1 MKKALYKDAV
11 KEIKNT
17 YKRFISILLMAFLGV
32 GFFAGIRAT
41 SPDMINTLHTYY
53 EAQNFYDIQVLSTL
67 GLTQEDIDAIKQI
80 DGVKNVVGTYETDAV
95 IELERAE
102 IIAKVMCIEEINQP
116 VLLEGRMPEKS
127 TECLVEESFLKG
139 TNKNIG
145 DSIQV
150 EIEDTTNE
158 EQEKIPYLKEKEM
171 TIVGT
176 VRSPLYLT
184 QDKGT
189 SKLGAGKI
197 NYYILI
203 PKENINASETFTQIY
218 ITIENVDKLITSS
231 TVYEEKVNEIKTQI
245 ENLKEER
252 QQARYDKLV
261 GNANQKVE
269 EAQAALDKEK
279 QDAQTKIQE
288 ATQEIENGKKEIED
302 GEIQLAN
309 NEQKVQNEFA
319 NATKQIQS
327 GKQQIEQSEKEFL
340 EKQQQAEQQ
349 FEELELQK
357 QDLQTQLGSVK
368 EGLQTI
374 DNNCKQIEQ
383 ALQNPLLPEEEKIK
397 LEQQKQELEKQKTS
411 LTATKSQIEDGIT
424 AIDTGISSGRQEL
437 QEGSNQIQQA
447 KKELES
453 KEAQFYATKKTTTA
467 QLQNARSELEEAKQK
482 ILDGEK
488 ELQENTKEFEEK
500 IKEAEAELVDAR
512 EKIAEIEH
520 PKWYVLDRNANTGYA
535 SFIQDTESVANI
547 GKVFPIVFFI
557 VATLISLTSMT
568 RMVEEQRTQ
577 IGTLKALGY
586 HKLQIATKYIIYA
599 SLACILGGILGMGVG
614 FVLIPKV
621 IWMMYEML
629 YQLSDIVL
637 SFDWYNGSIG
647 LVLMS
652 FCMIGATIYVA
663 WKELVNTP
671 ATLMRPKAPKMGKRV
686 LLERITW
693 IWKRLS
699 FSQKVTIRNIFR
711 YKKRVLMTIIGILG
725 CTSLILAGFGLKD
738 SISQIM
744 PNQFEKVFSYD
755 MQISLKS
762 GLDKEQ
768 QEQIKQYIQSKEEVG
783 KSIETYMS
791 SGTVKNGDLEE
802 DVQIIVPKEKNEI
815 KDIINL
821 VDITSKQQIN
831 LPDDGVCLTD
841 KAAQLLGVKVGDWI
855 TLIDTDEEEKQ
866 VKISYVVEN
875 YVSHYIY
882 LSSQVY
888 EELYQKDYE
897 TNVILVQNKELSAE
911 QEDNFAT
918 DLIGQNEV
926 ATVNR
931 ISTMV
936 KSMDDTLKS
945 LNYVVLVLIV
955 SAGLLA
961 FVVLYNLSNVN
972 ISERIRELAT
982 IKVLGFYDKE
992 VYSYVT
998 RETILLTLIGIT
1010 LGLIGGYFLSYF
1022 IIDTCETNMLRF
1034 NKVVEPISYVYATL
1048 ITIAFT
1054 VIVNIVT
1061 YFALKKIDM
1070 IESLK
1075 SVE

>member
-1 MKKALYKDAV
+1 MKKALYKDAI

-41 SPDMINTLHTYY
+41 SPDMVNTLHTYY
-53 EAQNFYDIQVLSTL
+53 EALNVYDIQVLSTL
-67 GLTQEDIDAIKQI
+67 GLTQEDVDAIKQI
-80 DGVKNVVGTYETDAV
+80 DGVKDVDGTYETDAI
-95 IELERAE
+95 IEIEQAE
-102 IIAKVMCIEEINQP
+102 IIAKVMCIEDTNQP

-127 TECLVEESFLKG
+127 TECVVEEGFLKG
-139 TNKNIG
+139 TNKKIG
-145 DSIQV
+145 DTIQI

-176 VRSPLYLT
+176 VRSPLYLS

-203 PKENINASETFTQIY
+203 PKENINASEVFTQIY
-218 ITIENVDKLITSS
+218 ITIENADKLITSS
-231 TVYEEKVNEIKTQI
+231 TAYEEKVNEIKTEI
-245 ENLKEER
+245 ENLKEDR

-261 GNANQKVE
+261 ENANQKVE
-269 EAQAALDKEK
+269 EAQATLDKEK
-279 QDAQTKIQE
+279 QDAQAKIQE
-288 ATQEIENGKKEIED
+288 ATQEIEDGKKEIED
-302 GEIQLAN
+302 GEAQLAK
-309 NEQKVQNEFA
+309 NEQKVQSEFA
-319 NATKQIQS
+319 NATKQIQT

-340 EKQQQAEQQ
+340 EQQQQAEQQ
-349 FEELELQK
+349 FEKLELQK
-357 QDLQTQLGSVK
+357 QDLQTQLESVK
-368 EGLQTI
+368 AGLQTI
-374 DNNCKQIEQ
+374 DNNCEQIEQ

-397 LEQQKQELEKQKTS
+397 LEQQKQELEKQKAS
-411 LTATKSQIEDGIT
+411 LTAIKSQIEDGIT
-424 AIDTGISSGRQEL
+424 SIDTGIASGKQEL

-447 KKELES
+447 KKELEN
-453 KEAQFYATKKTTTA
+453 KENQFYATKKTTTA
-467 QLQNARSELEEAKQK
+467 QLQTARSELEEAKQK
-482 ILDGEK
+482 ISDGEK

-520 PKWYVLDRNANTGYA
+520 PKWYVLDRNANTGYV

-586 HKLQIATKYIIYA
+586 HKVQIAAKYIIYA
-599 SLACILGGILGMGVG
+599 SLACILGGILGMSVG

-621 IWMMYEML
+621 IWMMYEMM
-629 YQLSDIVL
+629 YQISDIVL

-647 LVLMS
+647 LILMS
-652 FCMIGATIYVA
+652 LCMIGATIYAA

-671 ATLMRPKAPKMGKRV
+671 ATLMRPKAPKMGRRV
-686 LLERITW
+686 LLERLTF

-762 GLDKEQ
+762 GLDQSQ
-768 QEQIKQYIQSKEEVG
+768 QEQIKQYIQSKEEVQ

-815 KDIINL
+815 KDMIHL
-821 VDITSKQQIN
+821 VDITSRQQID
-831 LPDDGVCLTD
+831 LPEDGVCLTD
-841 KAAQLLGVKVGDWI
+841 KAAQLLGVQEGDII
-855 TLIDTDEEEKQ
+855 TLVDADEEEKQ
-866 VKISYVVEN
+866 VKISYIVEN

-897 TNVILVQNKELSAE
+897 TNVMLIQNKELSTE
-911 QEDNFAT
+911 QEDNLAT
-918 DLIGQNEV
+918 DLIEQNEV
-926 ATVNR
+926 ATVSR

-945 LNYVVLVLIV
+945 LNYVVLILII

-998 RETILLTLIGIT
+998 RETVLLTLIGIA

-1022 IIDTCETNMLRF
+1022 IIDTCEINMLRF
-1034 NKVVEPISYVYATL
+1034 NKVVEPMSYVYVAL

>member
-1 MKKALYKDAV
+1 MKKALYKDAI

-41 SPDMINTLHTYY
+41 SPDMVNTLHTYY
-53 EAQNFYDIQVLSTL
+53 EAQNVYDIQVLSTL
-67 GLTQEDIDAIKQI
+67 GLTQEDVDAIKQI
-80 DGVKNVVGTYETDAV
+80 DGVKDVIGTYETDAI
-95 IELERAE
+95 IEIEQAE
-102 IIAKVMCIEEINQP
+102 IIAKVMCIEDTNRP
-116 VLLEGRMPEKS
+116 VLLEGRMPEKG
-127 TECLVEESFLKG
+127 TECVVEEGFLKG
-139 TNKNIG
+139 TNKKIG
-145 DSIQV
+145 DTIQI

-176 VRSPLYLT
+176 VRSPLYLS

-203 PKENINASETFTQIY
+203 PKENINASEVFTQIY
-218 ITIENVDKLITSS
+218 ITIENADKLITSS
-231 TVYEEKVNEIKTQI
+231 TAYEEKVNEIKTQI
-245 ENLKEER
+245 ENLKEDR

-269 EAQAALDKEK
+269 EAQATLDKEK
-279 QDAQTKIQE
+279 QDAQAKIQE
-288 ATQEIENGKKEIED
+288 ATQEIEDGKKEIED
-302 GEIQLAN
+302 GEAQLAK

-319 NATKQIQS
+319 NATKQIQT

-349 FEELELQK
+349 FEKLELQK
-357 QDLQTQLGSVK
+357 QDLQTQLESVK
-368 EGLQTI
+368 AGLQTI
-374 DNNCKQIEQ
+374 DNNCEQIEQ

-397 LEQQKQELEKQKTS
+397 LEQQKQELEKQKAS

-424 AIDTGISSGRQEL
+424 SINTGIASGKQEL

-447 KKELES
+447 KKELEN
-453 KEAQFYATKKTTTA
+453 KENQFYATKKTTTA
-467 QLQNARSELEEAKQK
+467 QLQTARSELEEAKQK
-482 ILDGEK
+482 ISDGEK

-520 PKWYVLDRNANTGYA
+520 PKWYVLDRNANTGYV

-586 HKLQIATKYIIYA
+586 HKVQIAAKYIIYA
-599 SLACILGGILGMGVG
+599 SLACILGGILGMSVG

-621 IWMMYEML
+621 IWMMYEMM
-629 YQLSDIVL
+629 YQISDIVL

-647 LVLMS
+647 LILMS
-652 FCMIGATIYVA
+652 LCMIGATIYAA

-671 ATLMRPKAPKMGKRV
+671 ATLMRPKAPKMGRRV
-686 LLERITW
+686 LLERLTF

-762 GLDKEQ
+762 GLDQSQ
-768 QEQIKQYIQSKEEVG
+768 QEQIKQYIHSKEEVQ

-815 KDIINL
+815 KDMIHL
-821 VDITSKQQIN
+821 VDITSRQQID
-831 LPDDGVCLTD
+831 LPEDGVCLTD
-841 KAAQLLGVKVGDWI
+841 KAAQLLGVQEGDII
-855 TLIDTDEEEKQ
+855 TLVDADEEEKQ
-866 VKISYVVEN
+866 VKISYIVEN

-897 TNVILVQNKELSAE
+897 TNVMLIQNKELSTE
-911 QEDNFAT
+911 QEDNLAT

-926 ATVNR
+926 ATVSR

-945 LNYVVLVLIV
+945 LNYVVLILII

-998 RETILLTLIGIT
+998 RETVLLTLIGIA

-1022 IIDTCETNMLRF
+1022 IIDTCEINMLRF
-1034 NKVVEPISYVYATL
+1034 NKVVEPMSYVYAAL

>member
-1 MKKALYKDAV
+1 MKKALYKDAI

-41 SPDMINTLHTYY
+41 SPDMVNTLHTYY
-53 EAQNFYDIQVLSTL
+53 EAQNVYDIQVLSTL
-67 GLTQEDIDAIKQI
+67 GLTQEDVDAIKQI
-80 DGVKNVVGTYETDAV
+80 DGVKDVIGTYETDAI
-95 IELERAE
+95 IEIEQAE
-102 IIAKVMCIEEINQP
+102 IIAKVMCIEDTNRP
-116 VLLEGRMPEKS
+116 VLLEGRMPEKG
-127 TECLVEESFLKG
+127 TECVVEEGFLKG
-139 TNKNIG
+139 TNKKIG
-145 DSIQV
+145 DTIQI

-176 VRSPLYLT
+176 VRSPLYLS

-203 PKENINASETFTQIY
+203 PKENINASEVFTQIY
-218 ITIENVDKLITSS
+218 ITIENADKLITSS
-231 TVYEEKVNEIKTQI
+231 TAYEEKVNEIKTQI
-245 ENLKEER
+245 ENLKEDR

-269 EAQAALDKEK
+269 EAQATLDKEK
-279 QDAQTKIQE
+279 QDAQAKIQE
-288 ATQEIENGKKEIED
+288 ATQEIEDGKKEIED
-302 GEIQLAN
+302 GEAQLAK
-309 NEQKVQNEFA
+309 NEQKVQSEFA
-319 NATKQIQS
+319 NATRQIQT

-340 EKQQQAEQQ
+340 EQQQQAEQQ
-349 FEELELQK
+349 FEKLELQK
-357 QDLQTQLGSVK
+357 QDLQTQLESVK
-368 EGLQTI
+368 AGLQTI
-374 DNNCKQIEQ
+374 DNNCEQIEQ
-383 ALQNPLLPEEEKIK
+383 ALQNPLLPEEERIK
-397 LEQQKQELEKQKTS
+397 LEQQKQELEKQKAS

-424 AIDTGISSGRQEL
+424 SIDTGIASGKQEL

-447 KKELES
+447 KKELEN
-453 KEAQFYATKKTTTA
+453 KENQFYATKKTTTA
-467 QLQNARSELEEAKQK
+467 QLQTARSELEEAKQK
-482 ILDGEK
+482 ISDGEK

-586 HKLQIATKYIIYA
+586 HKVQIAAKYIIYA
-599 SLACILGGILGMGVG
+599 SLACILGGILGMSVG

-621 IWMMYEML
+621 IWMMYEMM
-629 YQLSDIVL
+629 YQISDIVL

-647 LVLMS
+647 LILMS
-652 FCMIGATIYVA
+652 LCMIGATIYAA

-671 ATLMRPKAPKMGKRV
+671 ATLMRPKAPKMGRRV
-686 LLERITW
+686 LLERLTF

-762 GLDKEQ
+762 GLDQSQ
-768 QEQIKQYIQSKEEVG
+768 QEQIKQYIQSKEEVQ

-815 KDIINL
+815 KDMIHL
-821 VDITSKQQIN
+821 VDITSRQQID
-831 LPDDGVCLTD
+831 LPEDGVCLTD
-841 KAAQLLGVKVGDWI
+841 KAAQLLGVQEGDII
-855 TLIDTDEEEKQ
+855 TLVDADEEEKQ
-866 VKISYVVEN
+866 VKISYIVEN

-897 TNVILVQNKELSAE
+897 TNVMLIQNKELSTE
-911 QEDNFAT
+911 QEDNLAT
-918 DLIGQNEV
+918 DLIEQNEV
-926 ATVNR
+926 ATVSR

-945 LNYVVLVLIV
+945 LNYVVLILII

-998 RETILLTLIGIT
+998 RETVLLTLIGIA

-1022 IIDTCETNMLRF
+1022 IIDTCEINMLRF
-1034 NKVVEPISYVYATL
+1034 NKVVEPMSYVYAAL

>member
-1 MKKALYKDAV
+1 MKKALYKDAI

-41 SPDMINTLHTYY
+41 SPDMVNTLHTYY
-53 EAQNFYDIQVLSTL
+53 EAQNVYDIQVLSTL
-67 GLTQEDIDAIKQI
+67 GLTQEDVDAIKQI
-80 DGVKNVVGTYETDAV
+80 DGVKDVVGTYETDAI
-95 IELERAE
+95 IEIEQAE
-102 IIAKVMCIEEINQP
+102 IIAKVMCIEDTNQP

-127 TECLVEESFLKG
+127 TECVVEEGFLKG
-139 TNKNIG
+139 TNKKIG
-145 DSIQV
+145 DTIQI

-158 EQEKIPYLKEKEM
+158 EQEKISYLKEKEM

-176 VRSPLYLT
+176 VRSPLYLS

-203 PKENINASETFTQIY
+203 PKENINASEIFTQIY
-218 ITIENVDKLITSS
+218 ITIENADKLITSS
-231 TVYEEKVNEIKTQI
+231 TAYEEKVNEIKTQI
-245 ENLKEER
+245 ENLKEDR

-269 EAQAALDKEK
+269 EAQATLDKEK
-279 QDAQTKIQE
+279 QEAQAKIQE
-288 ATQEIENGKKEIED
+288 ATQEIEDGKKEIED
-302 GEIQLAN
+302 GEAQLAK

-319 NATKQIQS
+319 NATKQIQT

-349 FEELELQK
+349 FEKLELQK
-357 QDLQTQLGSVK
+357 QDLQTQLESVNA
-368 EGLQTI
+368 GLQTI
-374 DNNCKQIEQ
+374 DNNCEQIEQ
-383 ALQNPLLPEEEKIK
+383 ALQNPLLPEEERIK
-397 LEQQKQELEKQKTS
+397 LEQQKQELEEQKAS
-411 LTATKSQIEDGIT
+411 LTATKSQIENGIT
-424 AIDTGISSGRQEL
+424 SIDTGIASGKQEL

-447 KKELES
+447 KKELEN
-453 KEAQFYATKKTTTA
+453 KENQFYATKKTTTA
-467 QLQNARSELEEAKQK
+467 QLQTARLELEEAKQK
-482 ILDGEK
+482 ISDGEK

-520 PKWYVLDRNANTGYA
+520 PKWYVLDRNANTGYV

-586 HKLQIATKYIIYA
+586 HKVQIAAKYIIYA
-599 SLACILGGILGMGVG
+599 SLACILGGILGMSVG

-621 IWMMYEML
+621 IWMMYEMM
-629 YQLSDIVL
+629 YQISDIVL

-647 LVLMS
+647 LILMS
-652 FCMIGATIYVA
+652 LCMIGATIYAA

-671 ATLMRPKAPKMGKRV
+671 ATLMRPKAPKMGRRV
-686 LLERITW
+686 LLERLTF

-762 GLDKEQ
+762 GLDQSQ
-768 QEQIKQYIQSKEEVG
+768 QEQIKQYIQSKEEVQ

-815 KDIINL
+815 KDMIHL
-821 VDITSKQQIN
+821 VDITSRQQID
-831 LPDDGVCLTD
+831 LPEDGVCLTD
-841 KAAQLLGVKVGDWI
+841 KAAQLLGVQEGDII
-855 TLIDTDEEEKQ
+855 TLVDADEEEKQ
-866 VKISYVVEN
+866 VKISYIVEN

-897 TNVILVQNKELSAE
+897 TNVMLIQNKELSTE
-911 QEDNFAT
+911 QEDNLAT

-926 ATVNR
+926 ATVSR

-945 LNYVVLVLIV
+945 LNYVVLILII

-998 RETILLTLIGIT
+998 RETVLLTLIGIA

-1022 IIDTCETNMLRF
+1022 IIDTCEINMLRF
-1034 NKVVEPISYVYATL
+1034 NKVVEPMSYVYAAL

>member
-1 MKKALYKDAV
+1 MKKALYKDAI

-41 SPDMINTLHTYY
+41 SPDMVNTLHTYY
-53 EAQNFYDIQVLSTL
+53 EAQNVYDIQVLSTL
-67 GLTQEDIDAIKQI
+67 GLTQEDVDAIKQI
-80 DGVKNVVGTYETDAV
+80 DGVKDVDGTYETDAI
-95 IELERAE
+95 IEIEQAE
-102 IIAKVMCIEEINQP
+102 IIAKVMCIEDTNQP

-127 TECLVEESFLKG
+127 TECVVEEGFLKG
-139 TNKNIG
+139 TNKKIG
-145 DSIQV
+145 DTIQI

-176 VRSPLYLT
+176 VRSPLYLS

-203 PKENINASETFTQIY
+203 PKENINASEVFTQIY
-218 ITIENVDKLITSS
+218 ITIENADKLITSS
-231 TVYEEKVNEIKTQI
+231 TAYEEKVNEIKTQI
-245 ENLKEER
+245 ENLKEDR

-261 GNANQKVE
+261 ENANQKVE
-269 EAQAALDKEK
+269 EAQATLDKEK
-279 QDAQTKIQE
+279 QDAQAKIQE
-288 ATQEIENGKKEIED
+288 ATQEIEDGKKEIED
-302 GEIQLAN
+302 GEAQLAK

-319 NATKQIQS
+319 NATKQIQT

-349 FEELELQK
+349 FEKLELQK
-357 QDLQTQLGSVK
+357 QDLQTQLESVK
-368 EGLQTI
+368 AGLQTI
-374 DNNCKQIEQ
+374 DNNCEQIEQ

-397 LEQQKQELEKQKTS
+397 LEQQKQELEKQKAS

-424 AIDTGISSGRQEL
+424 SINTGIASGKQEL

-447 KKELES
+447 KKELEN
-453 KEAQFYATKKTTTA
+453 KENQFYATKKTTTA
-467 QLQNARSELEEAKQK
+467 QLQTARSELEEAKQK
-482 ILDGEK
+482 ISDGEK

-520 PKWYVLDRNANTGYA
+520 PKWYVLDRNANTGYV

-586 HKLQIATKYIIYA
+586 HKVQIAAKYIIYA
-599 SLACILGGILGMGVG
+599 SLACILGGILGMSVG

-621 IWMMYEML
+621 IWMMYEMM
-629 YQLSDIVL
+629 YQISDIVL

-647 LVLMS
+647 LILMS
-652 FCMIGATIYVA
+652 LCMIGATIYAA

-671 ATLMRPKAPKMGKRV
+671 ATLMRPKAPKMGRRV
-686 LLERITW
+686 LLERLTF

-762 GLDKEQ
+762 GLDKSQ
-768 QEQIKQYIQSKEEVG
+768 QEQIKQYIQSKEEVQ

-815 KDIINL
+815 KDMIHL
-821 VDITSKQQIN
+821 VDITSRQQID
-831 LPDDGVCLTD
+831 LPEDGVCLTD
-841 KAAQLLGVKVGDWI
+841 KAAQLLGVQEGDII
-855 TLIDTDEEEKQ
+855 TLVDADEEEKQ
-866 VKISYVVEN
+866 VKISYIVEN

-897 TNVILVQNKELSAE
+897 TNVMLIQNKELSTE
-911 QEDNFAT
+911 QEDNLAT

-926 ATVNR
+926 ATVSR

-945 LNYVVLVLIV
+945 LNYVVLILII

-998 RETILLTLIGIT
+998 RETVLLTLIGIA

-1022 IIDTCETNMLRF
+1022 IIDTCEINMLRF
-1034 NKVVEPISYVYATL
+1034 NKVVEPISYVYAAL

>member
-1 MKKALYKDAV
+1 MKKALYKDAI

-41 SPDMINTLHTYY
+41 SPDMVNTLHTYY
-53 EAQNFYDIQVLSTL
+53 EALNVYDIQVLSTL
-67 GLTQEDIDAIKQI
+67 GLTQEDVDAIKQI
-80 DGVKNVVGTYETDAV
+80 DGVKDVDGTYETDAI
-95 IELERAE
+95 IEIEQAE
-102 IIAKVMCIEEINQP
+102 IIAKVMCIEDTNQP

-127 TECLVEESFLKG
+127 TECVVEEGFLKG
-139 TNKNIG
+139 TNKKIG
-145 DSIQV
+145 DTIQI

-176 VRSPLYLT
+176 VRSPLYLS

-203 PKENINASETFTQIY
+203 PKENINASEVFTQIY
-218 ITIENVDKLITSS
+218 ITIENADKLITSS
-231 TVYEEKVNEIKTQI
+231 TAYEEKVNEIKTQI
-245 ENLKEER
+245 ENLKEDR

-261 GNANQKVE
+261 ENANQKVE
-269 EAQAALDKEK
+269 EAQATLDKEK
-279 QDAQTKIQE
+279 QDAQAKIQE
-288 ATQEIENGKKEIED
+288 ATQEIEDGKKEIED
-302 GEIQLAN
+302 GEAQLAK

-319 NATKQIQS
+319 NATKQIQT

-349 FEELELQK
+349 FEKLELQK
-357 QDLQTQLGSVK
+357 QDLQTQLESVK
-368 EGLQTI
+368 AGLQTI
-374 DNNCKQIEQ
+374 DNNCEQIEQ
-383 ALQNPLLPEEEKIK
+383 ALQNPLLPEEERIK
-397 LEQQKQELEKQKTS
+397 LEQQKQELEKQKAS

-424 AIDTGISSGRQEL
+424 SIDTGIASGKQEL

-447 KKELES
+447 KKELEN
-453 KEAQFYATKKTTTA
+453 KENQFYATKKTTTA
-467 QLQNARSELEEAKQK
+467 QLQTARLELEEAKQK
-482 ILDGEK
+482 ISDGEK

-520 PKWYVLDRNANTGYA
+520 PKWYVLDRNANTGYV

-586 HKLQIATKYIIYA
+586 HKIQIAAKYIIYA
-599 SLACILGGILGMGVG
+599 SLACVLGGILGMSVG

-621 IWMMYEML
+621 IWMMYEMM
-629 YQLSDIVL
+629 YQIRDIVL
-637 SFDWYNGSIG
+637 SFDWYNGGMG
-647 LVLMS
+647 LILMS
-652 FCMIGATIYVA
+652 LCMIGATIYAA

-671 ATLMRPKAPKMGKRV
+671 ATLMRPKAPKMGRRV
-686 LLERITW
+686 LLERLTF

-762 GLDKEQ
+762 GLDQSQ
-768 QEQIKQYIQSKEEVG
+768 QEQIKQYIHSKEEVQ

-815 KDIINL
+815 KDMIHL
-821 VDITSKQQIN
+821 VDITSRQQID
-831 LPDDGVCLTD
+831 LPEDGVCLTD
-841 KAAQLLGVKVGDWI
+841 KAAQLLGVQEGDVI
-855 TLIDTDEEEKQ
+855 TLVDADEEEKQ
-866 VKISYVVEN
+866 VKISYIVEN

-882 LSSQVY
+882 LSKQAY
-888 EELYQKDYE
+888 EDLYQKDYE
-897 TNVILVQNKELSAE
+897 TNVMLIQNKELSTE
-911 QEDNFAT
+911 QEDNLAT

-926 ATVNR
+926 ATVSR

-945 LNYVVLVLIV
+945 LNYVVLILII

-998 RETILLTLIGIT
+998 RETVLLTLIGIA

-1022 IIDTCETNMLRF
+1022 IIDTCEINMLRF
-1034 NKVVEPISYVYATL
+1034 NKVVEPMSYVYAAL

>member
-1 MKKALYKDAV
+1 MKKALYKDAI

-41 SPDMINTLHTYY
+41 SPDMVNTLHTYY
-53 EAQNFYDIQVLSTL
+53 EAQNVYDIQVLSTL
-67 GLTQEDIDAIKQI
+67 GLTQEDVDAIKQI
-80 DGVKNVVGTYETDAV
+80 DGVKDVVGTYETDAI
-95 IELERAE
+95 IEIEQAE
-102 IIAKVMCIEEINQP
+102 IIAKVMCIEDTNQP

-127 TECLVEESFLKG
+127 TECVVEEGFLKG
-139 TNKNIG
+139 TNKKIG
-145 DSIQV
+145 DTIQI

-176 VRSPLYLT
+176 VRSPLYLS

-203 PKENINASETFTQIY
+203 PKENINASEVFTQIY
-218 ITIENVDKLITSS
+218 ITIENADKLITSS
-231 TVYEEKVNEIKTQI
+231 TAYEEKVNEIKTQI
-245 ENLKEER
+245 ENLKEDR

-261 GNANQKVE
+261 ENANQKVE
-269 EAQAALDKEK
+269 EAQATLDKEK
-279 QDAQTKIQE
+279 QDAQAKIQE
-288 ATQEIENGKKEIED
+288 ATQEIEDGKKEIED
-302 GEIQLAN
+302 GEAQLAK
-309 NEQKVQNEFA
+309 NEQKVQSEFA
-319 NATKQIQS
+319 NATKQIQT

-349 FEELELQK
+349 FEKLELQK
-357 QDLQTQLGSVK
+357 QDLQTQLESVNA
-368 EGLQTI
+368 GLQTI
-374 DNNCKQIEQ
+374 DNNCEQIEQ
-383 ALQNPLLPEEEKIK
+383 ALQNPLLPEEERIK
-397 LEQQKQELEKQKTS
+397 LEQQKQELEEQKAS
-411 LTATKSQIEDGIT
+411 LTATKSQIENGIT
-424 AIDTGISSGRQEL
+424 SIDTGIASGKQEL

-447 KKELES
+447 KKELEN
-453 KEAQFYATKKTTTA
+453 KENQFYATKKTTTA
-467 QLQNARSELEEAKQK
+467 QLQTARLELEEAKQK
-482 ILDGEK
+482 ISDGEK

-520 PKWYVLDRNANTGYA
+520 PKWYVLDRNANTGYV

-586 HKLQIATKYIIYA
+586 HKIQIAAKYIIYA
-599 SLACILGGILGMGVG
+599 SLACVLGGILGMSVG

-621 IWMMYEML
+621 IWMMYEMM
-629 YQLSDIVL
+629 YQIRDIVL
-637 SFDWYNGSIG
+637 SFDWYNGGMG
-647 LVLMS
+647 LILMS
-652 FCMIGATIYVA
+652 LCMIGATIYAA
-663 WKELVNTP
+663 WKELINTP
-671 ATLMRPKAPKMGKRV
+671 ATLMRPKAPKMGRRV
-686 LLERITW
+686 LLERLTF

-762 GLDKEQ
+762 GLDQSQ
-768 QEQIKQYIQSKEEVG
+768 QEQIKQYIQSKEEVQ

-815 KDIINL
+815 KDMIHL
-821 VDITSKQQIN
+821 VDITSRQQID
-831 LPDDGVCLTD
+831 LPEDGVCLTD
-841 KAAQLLGVKVGDWI
+841 KAAQLLGVQEGDII
-855 TLIDTDEEEKQ
+855 TLVDADEEEKQ
-866 VKISYVVEN
+866 VKISYIVEN

-897 TNVILVQNKELSAE
+897 TNVMLIQNKELSTE
-911 QEDNFAT
+911 QEDNLAT

-926 ATVNR
+926 ATVSR

-945 LNYVVLVLIV
+945 LNYVVLILII

-998 RETILLTLIGIT
+998 RETVLLTLIGIA

-1022 IIDTCETNMLRF
+1022 IIDTCEINMLRF
-1034 NKVVEPISYVYATL
+1034 NKVVEPISYVYAAL

>member
-1 MKKALYKDAV
+1 MKKALYKDAI

-41 SPDMINTLHTYY
+41 SPDMVNTLHTYY
-53 EAQNFYDIQVLSTL
+53 EALNVYDIQVLSTL
-67 GLTQEDIDAIKQI
+67 GLTQEDVDAIKQI
-80 DGVKNVVGTYETDAV
+80 DGVKDVDGTYETDAI
-95 IELERAE
+95 IEIEQAE
-102 IIAKVMCIEEINQP
+102 IIAKVMCIEDTNQP

-127 TECLVEESFLKG
+127 TECVVEEGFLKG
-139 TNKNIG
+139 TNKKIG
-145 DSIQV
+145 DTIQI

-176 VRSPLYLT
+176 VRSPLYLS

-203 PKENINASETFTQIY
+203 PKENINASEVFTQIY
-218 ITIENVDKLITSS
+218 ITIENADKLITSS
-231 TVYEEKVNEIKTQI
+231 TAYEEKVNEIKTQI
-245 ENLKEER
+245 ENLKEDR

-269 EAQAALDKEK
+269 EAQATLDKEK
-279 QDAQTKIQE
+279 QDAQAKIQE
-288 ATQEIENGKKEIED
+288 ATQEIEDGKKEIED
-302 GEIQLAN
+302 GEAQLAK

-319 NATKQIQS
+319 NATKQIQT

-349 FEELELQK
+349 FEKLELQK
-357 QDLQTQLGSVK
+357 QDLQTQLESVK
-368 EGLQTI
+368 AGLQTI
-374 DNNCKQIEQ
+374 DNNCEQIEQ
-383 ALQNPLLPEEEKIK
+383 ALQNPLLPEEERIK
-397 LEQQKQELEKQKTS
+397 LEQQKQELEKQKAS

-424 AIDTGISSGRQEL
+424 SINTGIASGKQEL

-447 KKELES
+447 KKELEN
-453 KEAQFYATKKTTTA
+453 KENQFYATKKTTTA
-467 QLQNARSELEEAKQK
+467 QLQTARLELEEAKQK
-482 ILDGEK
+482 ISDGEK

-520 PKWYVLDRNANTGYA
+520 PKWYVLDRNANTGYV

-586 HKLQIATKYIIYA
+586 HKVQIAAKYIIYA
-599 SLACILGGILGMGVG
+599 SLACILGGILGMSVG

-621 IWMMYEML
+621 IWMMYEMM
-629 YQLSDIVL
+629 YQISDIVL
-637 SFDWYNGSIG
+637 SFDWYNGGMG
-647 LVLMS
+647 LILMS
-652 FCMIGATIYVA
+652 LCMIGATIYAA

-671 ATLMRPKAPKMGKRV
+671 ATLMRPKAPKMGRRV
-686 LLERITW
+686 LLERLTF

-762 GLDKEQ
+762 GLDQSQ
-768 QEQIKQYIQSKEEVG
+768 QEQIKQYIHSKEEVQ

-815 KDIINL
+815 KDMIHL
-821 VDITSKQQIN
+821 VDITSRQQID
-831 LPDDGVCLTD
+831 LPEDGVCLTD
-841 KAAQLLGVKVGDWI
+841 KAAQLLGVQEGDII
-855 TLIDTDEEEKQ
+855 TLVDADEEEKQ
-866 VKISYVVEN
+866 VKISYIVEN

-897 TNVILVQNKELSAE
+897 TKNMLIQNKELSTE
-911 QEDNFAT
+911 QDDNLAT

-926 ATVNR
+926 ATVSR

-945 LNYVVLVLIV
+945 LNYVVLILII

-998 RETILLTLIGIT
+998 RETVLLTLIGIA

-1022 IIDTCETNMLRF
+1022 IIDTCEINMLRF
-1034 NKVVEPISYVYATL
+1034 NKVVEPMSYVYAAL

>member
-1 MKKALYKDAV
+1 MKKALYKDAI

-41 SPDMINTLHTYY
+41 SPDMVNTLHTYY
-53 EAQNFYDIQVLSTL
+53 EALNVYDIQVLSTL
-67 GLTQEDIDAIKQI
+67 GLTQEDVDAIKQI
-80 DGVKNVVGTYETDAV
+80 DGVKDVDGTYETDAI
-95 IELERAE
+95 IEIEQAE
-102 IIAKVMCIEEINQP
+102 IIAKVMCIEDTNQP

-127 TECLVEESFLKG
+127 TECVVEEGFLKG
-139 TNKNIG
+139 TNKKIG
-145 DSIQV
+145 DTIQI

-176 VRSPLYLT
+176 VRSPLYLS

-203 PKENINASETFTQIY
+203 PKENINASEVFTQIY
-218 ITIENVDKLITSS
+218 ITIENADKLITSS
-231 TVYEEKVNEIKTQI
+231 TAYEEKVNEIKTQI
-245 ENLKEER
+245 ENLKEDR

-261 GNANQKVE
+261 ENANQKVE
-269 EAQAALDKEK
+269 EAQATLDKEK
-279 QDAQTKIQE
+279 QDAQAKIQE
-288 ATQEIENGKKEIED
+288 ATQEIEDGKKEIED
-302 GEIQLAN
+302 GEAQLAK
-309 NEQKVQNEFA
+309 NEQKVQSEFA
-319 NATKQIQS
+319 NATKQIQT

-349 FEELELQK
+349 FEKLELQK
-357 QDLQTQLGSVK
+357 QDLQTQLESVNA
-368 EGLQTI
+368 GLQTI
-374 DNNCKQIEQ
+374 DNNCEQIEQ
-383 ALQNPLLPEEEKIK
+383 ALQNPLLPEEERIK
-397 LEQQKQELEKQKTS
+397 LEQQKQELEEQKAS
-411 LTATKSQIEDGIT
+411 LTATKSQIENGIT
-424 AIDTGISSGRQEL
+424 SIDTGIASGKQEL

-447 KKELES
+447 KKELEN
-453 KEAQFYATKKTTTA
+453 KENQFYATKKTTTA
-467 QLQNARSELEEAKQK
+467 QLQTARSELEEAKQK
-482 ILDGEK
+482 ISDGEK

-520 PKWYVLDRNANTGYA
+520 PKWYVLDRNANTGYV

-586 HKLQIATKYIIYA
+586 HKIQIAAKYIIYA
-599 SLACILGGILGMGVG
+599 SLACVLGGILGMSVG

-621 IWMMYEML
+621 IWMMYEMM
-629 YQLSDIVL
+629 YQIRDIVL
-637 SFDWYNGSIG
+637 SFDWYNGGMG
-647 LVLMS
+647 LILMS
-652 FCMIGATIYVA
+652 LCMIGATIYAA
-663 WKELVNTP
+663 WKELINTP
-671 ATLMRPKAPKMGKRV
+671 ATLMRPKAPKMGRRV
-686 LLERITW
+686 LLERLTF

-762 GLDKEQ
+762 GLYQSQ
-768 QEQIKQYIQSKEEVG
+768 QEQIKQYIQSKEEVQ

-815 KDIINL
+815 KDMIHL
-821 VDITSKQQIN
+821 VDITSRQQID
-831 LPDDGVCLTD
+831 LPEDGVCLTD
-841 KAAQLLGVKVGDWI
+841 KAAQLLGVQEGDII
-855 TLIDTDEEEKQ
+855 TLVDADEEEKQ
-866 VKISYVVEN
+866 VKISYIVEN

-897 TNVILVQNKELSAE
+897 TNVMLIQNKELSTE
-911 QEDNFAT
+911 QEDNLAT

-926 ATVNR
+926 ATVSR

-945 LNYVVLVLIV
+945 LNYVVLILII

-998 RETILLTLIGIT
+998 RETVLLTLIGIA

-1022 IIDTCETNMLRF
+1022 IIDTCEINMLRF
-1034 NKVVEPISYVYATL
+1034 NKVVEPISYVYAAL

>member
-1 MKKALYKDAV
+1 MKKALYKDAI

-41 SPDMINTLHTYY
+41 SPDMVNTLHTYY
-53 EAQNFYDIQVLSTL
+53 EAQNVYDIQVLSTL
-67 GLTQEDIDAIKQI
+67 GLTQEDVDAIKQI
-80 DGVKNVVGTYETDAV
+80 DGVKDVIGTYETDAI
-95 IELERAE
+95 IEIEQAE
-102 IIAKVMCIEEINQP
+102 IIAKVMCIEDTNRP
-116 VLLEGRMPEKS
+116 VLLEGRMPEKG
-127 TECLVEESFLKG
+127 TECVVEEGFLKG
-139 TNKNIG
+139 TNKKIG
-145 DSIQV
+145 DTIQI

-176 VRSPLYLT
+176 VRSPLYLS

-203 PKENINASETFTQIY
+203 PKENINASEVFTQIY
-218 ITIENVDKLITSS
+218 ITIENADKLITSS
-231 TVYEEKVNEIKTQI
+231 TAYEEKVNEIKTQI
-245 ENLKEER
+245 ENLKEDR

-269 EAQAALDKEK
+269 EAQATLDKEK
-279 QDAQTKIQE
+279 QEAQAKIQE
-288 ATQEIENGKKEIED
+288 ATQEIEDGKKEIED
-302 GEIQLAN
+302 GEAQLAK

-319 NATKQIQS
+319 NATKQIQT

-349 FEELELQK
+349 FEKLELQK
-357 QDLQTQLGSVK
+357 QDLQTQLESVK
-368 EGLQTI
+368 AGLQTI
-374 DNNCKQIEQ
+374 DNNCEQIEQ

-397 LEQQKQELEKQKTS
+397 LEQQKQELEKQKAS

-424 AIDTGISSGRQEL
+424 SINTGIASGKQEL

-447 KKELES
+447 KKELEN
-453 KEAQFYATKKTTTA
+453 KENQFYATKKTTTA
-467 QLQNARSELEEAKQK
+467 QLQTARSELEEAKQK
-482 ILDGEK
+482 ISDGEK

-520 PKWYVLDRNANTGYA
+520 PKWYVLDRNANTGYV

-586 HKLQIATKYIIYA
+586 HKVQIAAKYIIYA
-599 SLACILGGILGMGVG
+599 SLACILGGILGMSVG

-621 IWMMYEML
+621 IWMMYEMM
-629 YQLSDIVL
+629 YQISDIVL

-647 LVLMS
+647 LILMS
-652 FCMIGATIYVA
+652 LCMIGATIYAA

-671 ATLMRPKAPKMGKRV
+671 ATLMRPKAPKMGRRV
-686 LLERITW
+686 LLERLTF

-762 GLDKEQ
+762 GLDQSQ
-768 QEQIKQYIQSKEEVG
+768 QEQIKQYIQSKEEVQ

-791 SGTVKNGDLEE
+791 SGAVKNGDLEE

-815 KDIINL
+815 KDMIHL
-821 VDITSKQQIN
+821 VDITSRQQID
-831 LPDDGVCLTD
+831 LPEDGVCLTD
-841 KAAQLLGVKVGDWI
+841 KAAQLLGVQEGDII
-855 TLIDTDEEEKQ
+855 TLVDADEEEKQ
-866 VKISYVVEN
+866 VKISYIVEN

-897 TNVILVQNKELSAE
+897 TNVMLIQNKELSTE
-911 QEDNFAT
+911 QEDNLAT

-926 ATVNR
+926 ATVSR

-945 LNYVVLVLIV
+945 LNYVVLILII

-998 RETILLTLIGIT
+998 RETVLLTLIGIA

-1022 IIDTCETNMLRF
+1022 IIDTCEINMLRF
-1034 NKVVEPISYVYATL
+1034 NKVVEPMSYVYAAL

>member
-1 MKKALYKDAV
+1 MKKALYKDAI

-41 SPDMINTLHTYY
+41 SPDMVNTLHTYY
-53 EAQNFYDIQVLSTL
+53 EALNVYDIQVLSTL
-67 GLTQEDIDAIKQI
+67 GLTQEDVDAIKQI
-80 DGVKNVVGTYETDAV
+80 DGVKDVDGTYETDAI
-95 IELERAE
+95 IEIEQAE
-102 IIAKVMCIEEINQP
+102 IIAKVMCIEDTNQP
-116 VLLEGRMPEKS
+116 VLLEGRMPEKG
-127 TECLVEESFLKG
+127 TECVVEEGFLKG
-139 TNKNIG
+139 TNKKIG
-145 DSIQV
+145 DTIQI

-176 VRSPLYLT
+176 VRSPLYLS

-203 PKENINASETFTQIY
+203 PKENINASEVFTQIY
-218 ITIENVDKLITSS
+218 ITIENADKLITSS
-231 TVYEEKVNEIKTQI
+231 TAYEEKVNEIKTQI
-245 ENLKEER
+245 ENLKEDR

-261 GNANQKVE
+261 ENANQKVE
-269 EAQAALDKEK
+269 EAQATLDKEK
-279 QDAQTKIQE
+279 QDAQAKIQE
-288 ATQEIENGKKEIED
+288 ATQEIEDGKKEIED
-302 GEIQLAN
+302 GEAQLAK
-309 NEQKVQNEFA
+309 NEQKVQSEFA
-319 NATKQIQS
+319 NATKQIQT

-349 FEELELQK
+349 FEKLELQK
-357 QDLQTQLGSVK
+357 QDLQTQLESVNA
-368 EGLQTI
+368 GLQTI
-374 DNNCKQIEQ
+374 DNNCEQIEQ

-397 LEQQKQELEKQKTS
+397 LEQQKQELEEQKAS
-411 LTATKSQIEDGIT
+411 LTATKSQIENGIT
-424 AIDTGISSGRQEL
+424 SIDTGIASGKQEL

-447 KKELES
+447 KKELEN
-453 KEAQFYATKKTTTA
+453 KENQFYATKKTTTA
-467 QLQNARSELEEAKQK
+467 QLQTARSELEEAKQK
-482 ILDGEK
+482 ISDGEK

-520 PKWYVLDRNANTGYA
+520 PKWYVLDRNANTGYV

-586 HKLQIATKYIIYA
+586 HKIQIAAKYIIYA
-599 SLACILGGILGMGVG
+599 SLACVLGGILGMSVG

-621 IWMMYEML
+621 IWMMYEMM
-629 YQLSDIVL
+629 YQIRDIVL
-637 SFDWYNGSIG
+637 SFDWYNGGMG
-647 LVLMS
+647 LILMS
-652 FCMIGATIYVA
+652 LCMIGATIYAA
-663 WKELVNTP
+663 WKELINTP
-671 ATLMRPKAPKMGKRV
+671 ATLMRPKAPKMGRRV
-686 LLERITW
+686 LLERLTF

-762 GLDKEQ
+762 GLDQSQ
-768 QEQIKQYIQSKEEVG
+768 QEQIKQYIQSKEEVQ

-815 KDIINL
+815 KDMIHL
-821 VDITSKQQIN
+821 VDITSRQQID
-831 LPDDGVCLTD
+831 LPEDGVCLTD
-841 KAAQLLGVKVGDWI
+841 KAAQLLGVQEGDII
-855 TLIDTDEEEKQ
+855 TLVDADEEEKQ
-866 VKISYVVEN
+866 VKISYIVEN

-897 TNVILVQNKELSAE
+897 TNVMLIQNKELSTE
-911 QEDNFAT
+911 QEDNLAT

-926 ATVNR
+926 ATVSR

-945 LNYVVLVLIV
+945 LNYVVLILII

-998 RETILLTLIGIT
+998 RETVLLTLIGIA

-1022 IIDTCETNMLRF
+1022 IIDTCEINMLRF
-1034 NKVVEPISYVYATL
+1034 NKVVEPISYVYAAL

>member
-1 MKKALYKDAV
+1 MKKALYKDAI

-41 SPDMINTLHTYY
+41 SPDMVNTLHTYY
-53 EAQNFYDIQVLSTL
+53 EALNVYDIQVLSTL
-67 GLTQEDIDAIKQI
+67 GLTQEDVDAIKQI
-80 DGVKNVVGTYETDAV
+80 DGVKDVDGTYETDAI
-95 IELERAE
+95 IEIEQAE
-102 IIAKVMCIEEINQP
+102 IIAKVMCIEDTNQP

-127 TECLVEESFLKG
+127 TECVVEEGFLKG
-139 TNKNIG
+139 TNKKIG
-145 DSIQV
+145 DTIQI

-176 VRSPLYLT
+176 VRSPLYLS

-203 PKENINASETFTQIY
+203 PKENINASEVFTQIY
-218 ITIENVDKLITSS
+218 ITIENADKLITSS
-231 TVYEEKVNEIKTQI
+231 TAYEEKVNEIKTQI
-245 ENLKEER
+245 ENLKEDR

-269 EAQAALDKEK
+269 EAQATLDKEK
-279 QDAQTKIQE
+279 QDAQAKIQE
-288 ATQEIENGKKEIED
+288 ATQEIEDGKKEIED
-302 GEIQLAN
+302 GEAQLAK

-319 NATKQIQS
+319 NATKQIQT

-349 FEELELQK
+349 FEKLELQK
-357 QDLQTQLGSVK
+357 QDLQTQLESVK
-368 EGLQTI
+368 AGLQTI
-374 DNNCKQIEQ
+374 DNNCEQIEQ
-383 ALQNPLLPEEEKIK
+383 ALQNPLLPEEERIK
-397 LEQQKQELEKQKTS
+397 LEQQKQELEKQKAS

-424 AIDTGISSGRQEL
+424 SIDTGIASGKQEL

-447 KKELES
+447 KKELEN
-453 KEAQFYATKKTTTA
+453 KENQFYATKKTTTA
-467 QLQNARSELEEAKQK
+467 QLQTARLELEEAKQK
-482 ILDGEK
+482 ISDGEK

-520 PKWYVLDRNANTGYA
+520 PKWYVLDRNANTGYV

-586 HKLQIATKYIIYA
+586 HKIQIAAKYIIYA
-599 SLACILGGILGMGVG
+599 SLACVLGGILGMSVG

-621 IWMMYEML
+621 IWMMYEMM
-629 YQLSDIVL
+629 YQIRDIVL
-637 SFDWYNGSIG
+637 SFDWYNGGMG
-647 LVLMS
+647 LILMS
-652 FCMIGATIYVA
+652 LCMIGATIYAA
-663 WKELVNTP
+663 WKELINTP
-671 ATLMRPKAPKMGKRV
+671 ATLMRPKAPKMGRRV
-686 LLERITW
+686 LLERLTF

-762 GLDKEQ
+762 GLDQSQ
-768 QEQIKQYIQSKEEVG
+768 QEQIKQYIHSKEEVQ

-815 KDIINL
+815 KDMIHL
-821 VDITSKQQIN
+821 VDITSRQQID
-831 LPDDGVCLTD
+831 LPEDGVCLTD
-841 KAAQLLGVKVGDWI
+841 KAAQLLGVQEGDVI
-855 TLIDTDEEEKQ
+855 TLVDADEEEKQ
-866 VKISYVVEN
+866 VKISYIVEN

-882 LSSQVY
+882 LSKQAY
-888 EELYQKDYE
+888 EDLYQKDYE
-897 TNVILVQNKELSAE
+897 TNVMLIQNKELSTE
-911 QEDNFAT
+911 QEDNLAT

-926 ATVNR
+926 ATVSR

-945 LNYVVLVLIV
+945 LNYVVLILII

-998 RETILLTLIGIT
+998 RETVLLTLIGIA

-1022 IIDTCETNMLRF
+1022 IIDTCEINMLRF
-1034 NKVVEPISYVYATL
+1034 NKVVEPMSYVYAAL

>member
-1 MKKALYKDAV
+1 MKKALYKDAI

-41 SPDMINTLHTYY
+41 SPDMVNTLHTYY
-53 EAQNFYDIQVLSTL
+53 EAQNVYDIQVLSTL
-67 GLTQEDIDAIKQI
+67 GLTQEDVDAIKQI
-80 DGVKNVVGTYETDAV
+80 DGVKDVIGTYETDAI
-95 IELERAE
+95 IEIEQAE
-102 IIAKVMCIEEINQP
+102 IIAKVMCIEDTNRP

-127 TECLVEESFLKG
+127 TECVVEEGFLKG
-139 TNKNIG
+139 TNKKIG
-145 DSIQV
+145 DTIQI

-176 VRSPLYLT
+176 VRSPLYLS

-203 PKENINASETFTQIY
+203 PKENINASEVFTQIY
-218 ITIENVDKLITSS
+218 ITIENADKLITSS
-231 TVYEEKVNEIKTQI
+231 TAYEEKVNEIKTQI
-245 ENLKEER
+245 ENLKEDR

-269 EAQAALDKEK
+269 EAQATLDKEK
-279 QDAQTKIQE
+279 QDAQAKIQE
-288 ATQEIENGKKEIED
+288 ATQEIEDGKKEIED
-302 GEIQLAN
+302 GEAQLAK
-309 NEQKVQNEFA
+309 NEQKVQSEFA
-319 NATKQIQS
+319 NATRQIQT

-349 FEELELQK
+349 FEKLELQK
-357 QDLQTQLGSVK
+357 QDLQTQLESVNA
-368 EGLQTI
+368 GLQTI
-374 DNNCKQIEQ
+374 DNNCEQIEQ
-383 ALQNPLLPEEEKIK
+383 ALQNPLLPEEERIK
-397 LEQQKQELEKQKTS
+397 LEQQKQELEKQKAS

-424 AIDTGISSGRQEL
+424 SIDTGIASGKQEL

-447 KKELES
+447 KKELEN
-453 KEAQFYATKKTTTA
+453 KENQFYATKKTTTA
-467 QLQNARSELEEAKQK
+467 QLQTARSELEEAKQK
-482 ILDGEK
+482 ISDGEK

-520 PKWYVLDRNANTGYA
+520 PKWYVLDRNANTGYV

-586 HKLQIATKYIIYA
+586 HKVQIAAKYIIYA
-599 SLACILGGILGMGVG
+599 SLACILGGILGMSVG

-621 IWMMYEML
+621 IWMMYEMM
-629 YQLSDIVL
+629 YQISDIVL

-647 LVLMS
+647 LILMS
-652 FCMIGATIYVA
+652 LCMIGATIYAA

-671 ATLMRPKAPKMGKRV
+671 ATLMRPKAPKMGRRV
-686 LLERITW
+686 LLERLTF

-762 GLDKEQ
+762 GLDQSQ
-768 QEQIKQYIQSKEEVG
+768 QEQIKQYIHSKEEVQ

-815 KDIINL
+815 KDMIHL
-821 VDITSKQQIN
+821 VDITSRQQID
-831 LPDDGVCLTD
+831 LPEDGVCLTD
-841 KAAQLLGVKVGDWI
+841 KAAQLLGVQEGDII
-855 TLIDTDEEEKQ
+855 TLVDADEEEKQ
-866 VKISYVVEN
+866 VKISYIVEN

-897 TNVILVQNKELSAE
+897 TNVMLIQNKELSTE
-911 QEDNFAT
+911 QEDNLAT

-926 ATVNR
+926 ATVSR

-945 LNYVVLVLIV
+945 LNYVVLILII

-998 RETILLTLIGIT
+998 RETVLLTLIGIA

-1022 IIDTCETNMLRF
+1022 IIDTCEINMLRF
-1034 NKVVEPISYVYATL
+1034 NKVVEPMSYVYAAL

>member
-1 MKKALYKDAV
+1 MKKALYKDAI

-41 SPDMINTLHTYY
+41 SPDMVNTLHTYY
-53 EAQNFYDIQVLSTL
+53 EALNVYDIQVLSTL
-67 GLTQEDIDAIKQI
+67 GLTQEDVDAIKQI
-80 DGVKNVVGTYETDAV
+80 DGVKDVDGTYETDAI
-95 IELERAE
+95 IEIEQAE
-102 IIAKVMCIEEINQP
+102 IIAKVMCIEDTNQP

-127 TECLVEESFLKG
+127 TECVVEEGFLKG
-139 TNKNIG
+139 TNKKIG
-145 DSIQV
+145 DTIQI

-176 VRSPLYLT
+176 VRSPLYLS

-203 PKENINASETFTQIY
+203 PKENINASEVFTQIY
-218 ITIENVDKLITSS
+218 ITIENADKLITSS
-231 TVYEEKVNEIKTQI
+231 TAYEEKVNEIKTQI
-245 ENLKEER
+245 ENLKEDR

-269 EAQAALDKEK
+269 EAQATLDKEK
-279 QDAQTKIQE
+279 QDAQAKIQE
-288 ATQEIENGKKEIED
+288 ATQEIEDGKKEIED
-302 GEIQLAN
+302 GEAQLAK

-319 NATKQIQS
+319 NATKQIQT

-349 FEELELQK
+349 FEKLELQK
-357 QDLQTQLGSVK
+357 QDLQTQLESVK
-368 EGLQTI
+368 AGLQTI
-374 DNNCKQIEQ
+374 DNNCEQIEQ
-383 ALQNPLLPEEEKIK
+383 ALQNPLLPEEERIK
-397 LEQQKQELEKQKTS
+397 LEQQKQELEKQKAS

-424 AIDTGISSGRQEL
+424 SIDTGIASGKQEL

-447 KKELES
+447 KKELEN
-453 KEAQFYATKKTTTA
+453 KENQFYATKKTTTA
-467 QLQNARSELEEAKQK
+467 QLQTARLELEEAKQK
-482 ILDGEK
+482 ISDGEK

-520 PKWYVLDRNANTGYA
+520 PKWYVLDRNANTGYV

-586 HKLQIATKYIIYA
+586 HKIQIAAKYIIYA
-599 SLACILGGILGMGVG
+599 SLACVLGGILGMSVG

-621 IWMMYEML
+621 IWMMYEMM
-629 YQLSDIVL
+629 YQIRDIVL
-637 SFDWYNGSIG
+637 SFDWYNGGMG
-647 LVLMS
+647 LILMS
-652 FCMIGATIYVA
+652 LCMIGATIYAA

-671 ATLMRPKAPKMGKRV
+671 ATLMRPKAPKMGRRV
-686 LLERITW
+686 LLERLTF

-762 GLDKEQ
+762 GLDQSQ
-768 QEQIKQYIQSKEEVG
+768 QEQIKQYIHSKEEVQ

-815 KDIINL
+815 KDMIHL
-821 VDITSKQQIN
+821 VDITSRQQID
-831 LPDDGVCLTD
+831 LPEDGVCLTD
-841 KAAQLLGVKVGDWI
+841 KAAQLLGVQEGDVI
-855 TLIDTDEEEKQ
+855 TLVDADEEEKQ
-866 VKISYVVEN
+866 VKISYIVEN

-882 LSSQVY
+882 LSKQAY
-888 EELYQKDYE
+888 EDLYQKDYE
-897 TNVILVQNKELSAE
+897 TNVMLIQNKELSTE
-911 QEDNFAT
+911 QEDNLAT

-926 ATVNR
+926 ATVSR

-945 LNYVVLVLIV
+945 LNYVVLILII

-998 RETILLTLIGIT
+998 RETVLLTLIGIA

-1022 IIDTCETNMLRF
+1022 IIDTCEINMLRF
-1034 NKVVEPISYVYATL
+1034 NKVVEPISYVYAAL

>member
-1 MKKALYKDAV
+1 MKKALYKDAI

-41 SPDMINTLHTYY
+41 SPDMVNTLHTYY
-53 EAQNFYDIQVLSTL
+53 EALNVYDIQVLSTL
-67 GLTQEDIDAIKQI
+67 GLTQEDVDAIKQI
-80 DGVKNVVGTYETDAV
+80 DGVKDVVGTYETDAI
-95 IELERAE
+95 IEIEQAE
-102 IIAKVMCIEEINQP
+102 IIAKVMCIEDTNQP

-127 TECLVEESFLKG
+127 TECVVEEGFLKG
-139 TNKNIG
+139 TNKKIG
-145 DSIQV
+145 DTIQI

-176 VRSPLYLT
+176 VRSPLYLS

-203 PKENINASETFTQIY
+203 PKENINASEVFTQIY
-218 ITIENVDKLITSS
+218 ITIENADKLITSS
-231 TVYEEKVNEIKTQI
+231 TAYEEKVNEIKTQI
-245 ENLKEER
+245 ENLKEDR

-269 EAQAALDKEK
+269 EAQATLDKEK
-279 QDAQTKIQE
+279 QDAQAKIQE
-288 ATQEIENGKKEIED
+288 ATQEIEDGKKEIED
-302 GEIQLAN
+302 GEAQLAK
-309 NEQKVQNEFA
+309 NEQKVQSEFA
-319 NATKQIQS
+319 NATKQIQT

-349 FEELELQK
+349 FEKLELQK
-357 QDLQTQLGSVK
+357 QDLQTQLESVNA
-368 EGLQTI
+368 GLQTI
-374 DNNCKQIEQ
+374 DNNCEQIEQ
-383 ALQNPLLPEEEKIK
+383 ALQNPLLPEEERIK
-397 LEQQKQELEKQKTS
+397 LEQQKQELEEQKAS
-411 LTATKSQIEDGIT
+411 LTATKSQIENGIT
-424 AIDTGISSGRQEL
+424 SIDTGIASGKQEL

-447 KKELES
+447 KKELEN
-453 KEAQFYATKKTTTA
+453 KENQFYATKKTTTA
-467 QLQNARSELEEAKQK
+467 QLQTARLELEEAKQK
-482 ILDGEK
+482 ISDGEK

-520 PKWYVLDRNANTGYA
+520 PKWYVLDRNANTGYV

-586 HKLQIATKYIIYA
+586 HKIQIAAKYIIYA
-599 SLACILGGILGMGVG
+599 SLACVLGGILGMSVG

-621 IWMMYEML
+621 IWMMYEMM
-629 YQLSDIVL
+629 YQIRDIVL
-637 SFDWYNGSIG
+637 SFDWYNGGMG
-647 LVLMS
+647 LILMS
-652 FCMIGATIYVA
+652 LCMIGATIYAA
-663 WKELVNTP
+663 WKELINTP
-671 ATLMRPKAPKMGKRV
+671 ATLMRPKAPKMGRRV
-686 LLERITW
+686 LLERLTF

-762 GLDKEQ
+762 GLDQSQ
-768 QEQIKQYIQSKEEVG
+768 QEQIKQYIQSKEEVQ

-815 KDIINL
+815 KDMIHL
-821 VDITSKQQIN
+821 VDITSRQQID
-831 LPDDGVCLTD
+831 LPEDGVCLTD
-841 KAAQLLGVKVGDWI
+841 KAAQLLGVQEGDII
-855 TLIDTDEEEKQ
+855 TLVDADEEEKQ
-866 VKISYVVEN
+866 VKISYIVEN

-897 TNVILVQNKELSAE
+897 TNVMLIQNKELSTE
-911 QEDNFAT
+911 QEDNLAT

-926 ATVNR
+926 ATVSR

-945 LNYVVLVLIV
+945 LNYVVLILII

-998 RETILLTLIGIT
+998 RETVLLTLIGIA

-1022 IIDTCETNMLRF
+1022 IIDTCEINMLRF
-1034 NKVVEPISYVYATL
+1034 NKVVEPISYVYAAL

>member
-1 MKKALYKDAV
+1 MKKALYKDAI

-41 SPDMINTLHTYY
+41 SPDMVNTLHTYY
-53 EAQNFYDIQVLSTL
+53 EAQNVYDIQVLSTL
-67 GLTQEDIDAIKQI
+67 GLTQEDVDAIKQI
-80 DGVKNVVGTYETDAV
+80 DGVKDVIGTYETDAI
-95 IELERAE
+95 IEIEQAE
-102 IIAKVMCIEEINQP
+102 IIAKVMCIEDTNRP
-116 VLLEGRMPEKS
+116 VLLEGRMPEKGI
-127 TECLVEESFLKG
+127 ECVVEEGFLKG
-139 TNKNIG
+139 TNKKIG
-145 DSIQV
+145 DTIQI

-176 VRSPLYLT
+176 VRSPLYLS

-203 PKENINASETFTQIY
+203 PKENINASEVFTQIY
-218 ITIENVDKLITSS
+218 ITIENADKLITSS
-231 TVYEEKVNEIKTQI
+231 TAYEEKVNEIKTQI
-245 ENLKEER
+245 ENLKEDR

-261 GNANQKVE
+261 ENANQKVE
-269 EAQAALDKEK
+269 EAQATLDKEK
-279 QDAQTKIQE
+279 QDAQAKIQE
-288 ATQEIENGKKEIED
+288 ATQEIEDGKKEIED
-302 GEIQLAN
+302 GEAQLAK

-319 NATKQIQS
+319 NATKQIQT

-349 FEELELQK
+349 FEKLELQK
-357 QDLQTQLGSVK
+357 QDLQTQLESVK
-368 EGLQTI
+368 AGLQTI
-374 DNNCKQIEQ
+374 DNNCEQIEQ

-397 LEQQKQELEKQKTS
+397 LEQQKQELEKQKAS

-424 AIDTGISSGRQEL
+424 SIDTGIASGKQEL

-447 KKELES
+447 KKELEN
-453 KEAQFYATKKTTTA
+453 KENQFYATKKTTTA
-467 QLQNARSELEEAKQK
+467 QLQTARSELEEAKQK
-482 ILDGEK
+482 ISDGEK

-520 PKWYVLDRNANTGYA
+520 PKWYVLDRNANTGYV

-586 HKLQIATKYIIYA
+586 HKVQIAAKYIIYA
-599 SLACILGGILGMGVG
+599 SLACILGGILGMSVG

-621 IWMMYEML
+621 IWMMYEMM
-629 YQLSDIVL
+629 YQISDIVL

-647 LVLMS
+647 LILMS
-652 FCMIGATIYVA
+652 LCMIGATIYAA

-671 ATLMRPKAPKMGKRV
+671 ATLMRPKAPKMGRRV
-686 LLERITW
+686 LLERLTF

-762 GLDKEQ
+762 GLDKSQ
-768 QEQIKQYIQSKEEVG
+768 QEQIKQYIQSKEEVQ

-815 KDIINL
+815 KDMIHL
-821 VDITSKQQIN
+821 VDITSRQQID
-831 LPDDGVCLTD
+831 LPEDGVCLTD
-841 KAAQLLGVKVGDWI
+841 KAAQLLGVQEGDII
-855 TLIDTDEEEKQ
+855 TLVDADEEEKQ
-866 VKISYVVEN
+866 VKISYIVEN

-897 TNVILVQNKELSAE
+897 TNVMLIQNKELSTE
-911 QEDNFAT
+911 QEDNLAT

-926 ATVNR
+926 ATVSR

-945 LNYVVLVLIV
+945 LNYVVLILII

-998 RETILLTLIGIT
+998 RETVLLTLIGIA

-1022 IIDTCETNMLRF
+1022 IIDTCEINMLRF
-1034 NKVVEPISYVYATL
+1034 NKVVEPMRYVYAAL

>member
-41 SPDMINTLHTYY
+41 SPDMVNTLHTYY
-53 EAQNFYDIQVLSTL
+53 EAQNVYDIQVLSTL
-67 GLTQEDIDAIKQI
+67 GLTQEDVDAIKQI
-80 DGVKNVVGTYETDAV
+80 DGVKDVVGTYETDAI
-95 IELERAE
+95 IEIQQAE
-102 IIAKVMCIEEINQP
+102 IIAKVMCIEDTNQP
-116 VLLEGRMPEKS
+116 VLLEGRMPEKG
-127 TECLVEESFLKG
+127 TECVVEEGFLKG
-139 TNKNIG
+139 TNKKIG
-145 DSIQV
+145 DTIQI

-176 VRSPLYLT
+176 VRSPLYLS

-203 PKENINASETFTQIY
+203 PKENINASEVFTQIY
-218 ITIENVDKLITSS
+218 ITIENADKLITSS
-231 TVYEEKVNEIKTQI
+231 TAYEEKVNEIKTQI
-245 ENLKEER
+245 ENLKEDR

-269 EAQAALDKEK
+269 EAQATLDKEK
-279 QDAQTKIQE
+279 QEAQAKIQE
-288 ATQEIENGKKEIED
+288 ATQEIEDGKKEIED
-302 GEIQLAN
+302 GEAQLAK

-319 NATKQIQS
+319 NATKQIQT

-340 EKQQQAEQQ
+340 GKQQQAEQQ
-349 FEELELQK
+349 FEKLELQK
-357 QDLQTQLGSVK
+357 QDLQAQLESVK
-368 EGLQTI
+368 AGLQTI
-374 DNNCKQIEQ
+374 DNNCEQIEQ

-397 LEQQKQELEKQKTS
+397 LEQQKQELEKQKAS

-424 AIDTGISSGRQEL
+424 SIDTGIASGKQEL

-453 KEAQFYATKKTTTA
+453 KENQFYATKKTTTA
-467 QLQNARSELEEAKQK
+467 QLQTARSELEEAKQK
-482 ILDGEK
+482 ISDGEK

-520 PKWYVLDRNANTGYA
+520 PKWYVLDRNANTGYV

-547 GKVFPIVFFI
+547 GEVFPIVFFI

-586 HKLQIATKYIIYA
+586 HKVQIAAKYIMYA
-599 SLACILGGILGMGVG
+599 SLACILGGILGMSVG

-621 IWMMYEML
+621 IWMMYEMM
-629 YQLSDIVL
+629 YQISDIVL

-647 LVLMS
+647 LILMS
-652 FCMIGATIYVA
+652 LCMIGATIYAA

-671 ATLMRPKAPKMGKRV
+671 ATLMRPKAPKMGRRV
-686 LLERITW
+686 LLERLTF

-762 GLDKEQ
+762 GLDQSQ
-768 QEQIKQYIQSKEEVG
+768 QEQIKQYIQSKEEVQ

-791 SGTVKNGDLEE
+791 SGAVKNGDLEE

-815 KDIINL
+815 KDMIHL
-821 VDITSKQQIN
+821 VDITSRQQID
-831 LPDDGVCLTD
+831 LPEDGICLTD
-841 KAAQLLGVKVGDWI
+841 KAAQLLGVKEGDWI

-866 VKISYVVEN
+866 VKISYIVEN

-882 LSSQVY
+882 LSKQAY
-888 EELYQKDYE
+888 EDLYQKDYE
-897 TNVILVQNKELSAE
+897 TNVILVQNKELSTE
-911 QEDNFAT
+911 QEDNLAT
-918 DLIGQNEV
+918 DLIEQNEI
-926 ATVNR
+926 ATVSR

-945 LNYVVLVLIV
+945 LNYVVLILII

-998 RETILLTLIGIT
+998 RETVLLTLIGIA
-1010 LGLIGGYFLSYF
+1010 LGLVGGYFLSYF
-1022 IIDTCETNMLRF
+1022 IIDTCEINMLRF

>member
-245 ENLKEER
+245 EDLKEER

>member
-41 SPDMINTLHTYY
+41 SPDMVNTLHTYY
-53 EAQNFYDIQVLSTL
+53 EAQNVYDIQVLSTL
-67 GLTQEDIDAIKQI
+67 GLTQEDVDAIKQI
-80 DGVKNVVGTYETDAV
+80 DGVKDVIGTYETDAI
-95 IELERAE
+95 IEIEQAE
-102 IIAKVMCIEEINQP
+102 IIAKVMCIEDTNRP
-116 VLLEGRMPEKS
+116 VLLEGRMPEKG
-127 TECLVEESFLKG
+127 TECVVEEGFLKG
-139 TNKNIG
+139 TNKKIG
-145 DSIQV
+145 DTIQI

-176 VRSPLYLT
+176 VRSPLYLS

-203 PKENINASETFTQIY
+203 PKENINASEVFTQIY
-218 ITIENVDKLITSS
+218 ITIENADKLITSS
-231 TVYEEKVNEIKTQI
+231 TAYEEKVNEIKTQI
-245 ENLKEER
+245 ENLKEDR

-269 EAQAALDKEK
+269 EAQATLDKEK
-279 QDAQTKIQE
+279 QEAQAKIQE
-288 ATQEIENGKKEIED
+288 ATQEIEDGKKEIED
-302 GEIQLAN
+302 GEAQLAK

-319 NATKQIQS
+319 NATKQIQT

-340 EKQQQAEQQ
+340 GKQQQAEQQ
-349 FEELELQK
+349 FEKLELQK
-357 QDLQTQLGSVK
+357 QDLQAQLESVK
-368 EGLQTI
+368 AGLQTI
-374 DNNCKQIEQ
+374 DNNCEQIEQ

-397 LEQQKQELEKQKTS
+397 LEQQKQELEKQKAS
-411 LTATKSQIEDGIT
+411 LTATKSQIENGIT
-424 AIDTGISSGRQEL
+424 SIDTGIASVKQEL

-447 KKELES
+447 KKELEN
-453 KEAQFYATKKTTTA
+453 KENQFYATKKTTTA
-467 QLQNARSELEEAKQK
+467 QLQTARLELEEAKQK
-482 ILDGEK
+482 ISDGEK

-520 PKWYVLDRNANTGYA
+520 PKWYVLDRNANTGYV

-547 GKVFPIVFFI
+547 GEVFPIVFFI

-586 HKLQIATKYIIYA
+586 HKVQIAAKYIMYA
-599 SLACILGGILGMGVG
+599 SLACILGGILGMSVG

-621 IWMMYEML
+621 IWMMYEMM
-629 YQLSDIVL
+629 YQISDIVL

-647 LVLMS
+647 LILMS
-652 FCMIGATIYVA
+652 LCMIGATIYAA

-671 ATLMRPKAPKMGKRV
+671 ATLMRPKAPKMGRRV
-686 LLERITW
+686 LLERLTF

-762 GLDKEQ
+762 GLDKSQ
-768 QEQIKQYIQSKEEVG
+768 QEQIKQYIQSKEEVQ

-802 DVQIIVPKEKNEI
+802 DVQIVVPKEKNDI
-815 KDIINL
+815 KDMIHL
-821 VDITSKQQIN
+821 VDITSRQQID
-831 LPDDGVCLTD
+831 LPEDGICLTD
-841 KAAQLLGVKVGDWI
+841 KAAQLLGVKEGDWI

-866 VKISYVVEN
+866 VKISYIVEN

-882 LSSQVY
+882 LSKQAY
-888 EELYQKDYE
+888 EDLYQKDYE
-897 TNVILVQNKELSAE
+897 TNVILVQNKELSTE
-911 QEDNFAT
+911 QEDNLAT
-918 DLIGQNEV
+918 DLIEQNEI
-926 ATVNR
+926 ATVSR

-945 LNYVVLVLIV
+945 LNYVVLILII

-998 RETILLTLIGIT
+998 RETVLLTLIGIA
-1010 LGLIGGYFLSYF
+1010 LGLVGGYFLSYF
-1022 IIDTCETNMLRF
+1022 IIDTCEINMLRF

>member
-41 SPDMINTLHTYY
+41 SPDMVNTLHTYY
-53 EAQNFYDIQVLSTL
+53 EAQNVYDIQVLSTL
-67 GLTQEDIDAIKQI
+67 GLTQEDVDAIKQI
-80 DGVKNVVGTYETDAV
+80 DGVKDVDGTYETDAI
-95 IELERAE
+95 IEIEQAE
-102 IIAKVMCIEEINQP
+102 IIAKVMCIEDTNRP
-116 VLLEGRMPEKS
+116 VLLEGRMPEKG
-127 TECLVEESFLKG
+127 TECVVEEGFLKG
-139 TNKNIG
+139 TNKKIG
-145 DSIQV
+145 DTIQI

-176 VRSPLYLT
+176 VRSPLYLS

-203 PKENINASETFTQIY
+203 PKENINASEVFTQIY
-218 ITIENVDKLITSS
+218 ITIENADKLITSS
-231 TVYEEKVNEIKTQI
+231 TAYEEKVNEIKTQI
-245 ENLKEER
+245 ENLKEDR

-269 EAQAALDKEK
+269 EAQATLDKEK
-279 QDAQTKIQE
+279 QDAQAKIQE
-288 ATQEIENGKKEIED
+288 ATQEIEDGKKEIED
-302 GEIQLAN
+302 GEAQLAK

-319 NATKQIQS
+319 NATKQIQT

-349 FEELELQK
+349 FEKLELQK
-357 QDLQTQLGSVK
+357 QDLQTQLESVK
-368 EGLQTI
+368 AGLQTI
-374 DNNCKQIEQ
+374 DNNCEQIEQ

-397 LEQQKQELEKQKTS
+397 LEQQKQELEKQKAS

-424 AIDTGISSGRQEL
+424 SINTGIASGKQEL
-437 QEGSNQIQQA
+437 QEGSNQIQKA
-447 KKELES
+447 KKELEN
-453 KEAQFYATKKTTTA
+453 KENQFYATKKTTTA
-467 QLQNARSELEEAKQK
+467 QLQTARSELEEAKQK
-482 ILDGEK
+482 ISDGEK

-520 PKWYVLDRNANTGYA
+520 PKWYVLDRNANTGYV

-586 HKLQIATKYIIYA
+586 HKIQIAAKYIIYA
-599 SLACILGGILGMGVG
+599 SLACVLGGILGMSVG

-621 IWMMYEML
+621 IWMMYEMM
-629 YQLSDIVL
+629 YQISDIVL

-647 LVLMS
+647 LILMS
-652 FCMIGATIYVA
+652 LCMIGATIYAA

-671 ATLMRPKAPKMGKRV
+671 ATLMRPKAPKMGRRV
-686 LLERITW
+686 LLERLTF

-762 GLDKEQ
+762 GLDQSQ
-768 QEQIKQYIQSKEEVG
+768 QEQIKQYIHSKEEVQ

-815 KDIINL
+815 KDMIHL
-821 VDITSKQQIN
+821 VDITSRQQID
-831 LPDDGVCLTD
+831 LPEDGVCLTD
-841 KAAQLLGVKVGDWI
+841 KAAQLLGVQEGDII
-855 TLIDTDEEEKQ
+855 TLVDADEEEKQ
-866 VKISYVVEN
+866 VKISYIVEN

-897 TNVILVQNKELSAE
+897 TNVMLIQNKELSTE
-911 QEDNFAT
+911 QEDNLAT

-926 ATVNR
+926 ATVSS

-945 LNYVVLVLIV
+945 LNYVVLILII

-998 RETILLTLIGIT
+998 RETVLLTLIGIA

-1022 IIDTCETNMLRF
+1022 IIDTCEINMLRF
-1034 NKVVEPISYVYATL
+1034 NKVVEPISYVYAAL

>member
-1 MKKALYKDAV
+1 MKKALYKDAI

-41 SPDMINTLHTYY
+41 SPDMVNTLHTYY
-53 EAQNFYDIQVLSTL
+53 EAQNVYDIQVLSTL
-67 GLTQEDIDAIKQI
+67 GLTQEDVDAIKQI
-80 DGVKNVVGTYETDAV
+80 DGVKDVIGTYETDAI
-95 IELERAE
+95 IEIEQAE
-102 IIAKVMCIEEINQP
+102 IITKVMCIEDTNRP
-116 VLLEGRMPEKS
+116 VLLEGRMPEKG
-127 TECLVEESFLKG
+127 TECVVEEGFLKG
-139 TNKNIG
+139 TNKKIG
-145 DSIQV
+145 DTIQI

-176 VRSPLYLT
+176 VRSPLYLS

-203 PKENINASETFTQIY
+203 PKENINASEVFTQIY
-218 ITIENVDKLITSS
+218 ITIENADKLITSS
-231 TVYEEKVNEIKTQI
+231 TAYEEKVNEIKTQI
-245 ENLKEER
+245 ENLKEDR

-269 EAQAALDKEK
+269 EAQATLDKEK
-279 QDAQTKIQE
+279 QDAQAKIQE
-288 ATQEIENGKKEIED
+288 ATQEIEDGKKEIED
-302 GEIQLAN
+302 GEAQLAK
-309 NEQKVQNEFA
+309 NEQKVQSEFT
-319 NATKQIQS
+319 NATRQIQT

-340 EKQQQAEQQ
+340 EQQQQAEQQ
-349 FEELELQK
+349 FEKLELQK
-357 QDLQTQLGSVK
+357 QDLQTQLESVK
-368 EGLQTI
+368 AGLQTI
-374 DNNCKQIEQ
+374 DNNCEQIEQ
-383 ALQNPLLPEEEKIK
+383 ALQNPLLPEEERIK
-397 LEQQKQELEKQKTS
+397 LEQQKQELEKQKAS

-424 AIDTGISSGRQEL
+424 SIDTGIASGKQEL

-447 KKELES
+447 KKELEN
-453 KEAQFYATKKTTTA
+453 KENQFYATKKTTTA
-467 QLQNARSELEEAKQK
+467 QLQTARSELEEAKQK
-482 ILDGEK
+482 ISDGEK

-520 PKWYVLDRNANTGYA
+520 PKWYVLDRNANTGYV

-586 HKLQIATKYIIYA
+586 HKVQIVAKYIIYA
-599 SLACILGGILGMGVG
+599 SLACILGGILGMSVG

-621 IWMMYEML
+621 IWMMYEMM
-629 YQLSDIVL
+629 YQISDIVL

-647 LVLMS
+647 LILMS
-652 FCMIGATIYVA
+652 LCMIGATIYAA

-671 ATLMRPKAPKMGKRV
+671 ATLMRPKAPKMGRRV
-686 LLERITW
+686 LLERLTF

-762 GLDKEQ
+762 GLDQSQ
-768 QEQIKQYIQSKEEVG
+768 QEQIKQYIQSKEEVQ

-815 KDIINL
+815 KDMIHL
-821 VDITSKQQIN
+821 VDITSRQQID
-831 LPDDGVCLTD
+831 LPEDGVCLTD
-841 KAAQLLGVKVGDWI
+841 KAAQLLGVQEGDII
-855 TLIDTDEEEKQ
+855 TLVDADEEEKQ
-866 VKISYVVEN
+866 VKISYIVEN
-875 YVSHYIY
+875 YVFHYIY

-897 TNVILVQNKELSAE
+897 TNVMLIQNKELSTE
-911 QEDNFAT
+911 QEDNLAT

-926 ATVNR
+926 ATVSR

-945 LNYVVLVLIV
+945 LNYVVLILII

-998 RETILLTLIGIT
+998 RETVLLTLIGIA

-1022 IIDTCETNMLRF
+1022 IIDTCEINMLRF
-1034 NKVVEPISYVYATL
+1034 NKVVEPMSYVYAAL

>member
-1 MKKALYKDAV
+1 MKKALYKDAI

-41 SPDMINTLHTYY
+41 SPDMVNTLHTYY
-53 EAQNFYDIQVLSTL
+53 EAQNVYDIQVLSTL
-67 GLTQEDIDAIKQI
+67 GLTQEDVDAIKQI
-80 DGVKNVVGTYETDAV
+80 DGVKDVIGTYETDAI
-95 IELERAE
+95 IEIEQAE
-102 IIAKVMCIEEINQP
+102 IIAKVMCIEDTNRP
-116 VLLEGRMPEKS
+116 VLLEGRMPEKG
-127 TECLVEESFLKG
+127 TECVVEEGFLKG
-139 TNKNIG
+139 TNKKIG
-145 DSIQV
+145 DTIQI

-176 VRSPLYLT
+176 VRSPLYLS

-203 PKENINASETFTQIY
+203 PKENINASEVFTQIY
-218 ITIENVDKLITSS
+218 ITIENADKLITSS
-231 TVYEEKVNEIKTQI
+231 TAYEEKVNEIKTQI
-245 ENLKEER
+245 ENLKEDR

-269 EAQAALDKEK
+269 EAQATLDKEK
-279 QDAQTKIQE
+279 QDAQAKIQE
-288 ATQEIENGKKEIED
+288 ATQEIEDGKKEIED
-302 GEIQLAN
+302 GEAQLAK

-319 NATKQIQS
+319 NATKQIQT

-349 FEELELQK
+349 FEKLELQK
-357 QDLQTQLGSVK
+357 QDLQTQLESVK
-368 EGLQTI
+368 AGLQTI
-374 DNNCKQIEQ
+374 DNNCEQIEQ

-397 LEQQKQELEKQKTS
+397 LEQQKQELEKQKAS

-424 AIDTGISSGRQEL
+424 SINTGIASGKQEL

-447 KKELES
+447 KKELEN
-453 KEAQFYATKKTTTA
+453 KENQFYATKKTTTA
-467 QLQNARSELEEAKQK
+467 QLQTARSELEEAKQK
-482 ILDGEK
+482 ISDGEK

-520 PKWYVLDRNANTGYA
+520 PKWYVLDRNANTGYV

-586 HKLQIATKYIIYA
+586 HKVQIAAKYIIYA
-599 SLACILGGILGMGVG
+599 SLACILGGILGMSVG

-621 IWMMYEML
+621 IWMMYEMM
-629 YQLSDIVL
+629 YQISDIVL

-647 LVLMS
+647 LILMS
-652 FCMIGATIYVA
+652 LCMIGATIYAA

-671 ATLMRPKAPKMGKRV
+671 ATLMRPKAPKMGRRV
-686 LLERITW
+686 LLERLTF

-762 GLDKEQ
+762 GLDQSQ
-768 QEQIKQYIQSKEEVG
+768 QEQIKQYIQSKEEVQ

-815 KDIINL
+815 KDMIHL
-821 VDITSKQQIN
+821 VDITSRQQID
-831 LPDDGVCLTD
+831 LPEDGVCLTD
-841 KAAQLLGVKVGDWI
+841 KAAQLLGVQEGDII
-855 TLIDTDEEEKQ
+855 TLVDADEEEKQ
-866 VKISYVVEN
+866 VKISYIVEN

-897 TNVILVQNKELSAE
+897 TNVMLIQNKELSTE
-911 QEDNFAT
+911 QEDNLAT

-926 ATVNR
+926 ATVSR

-945 LNYVVLVLIV
+945 LNYVVLILII

-998 RETILLTLIGIT
+998 RETVLLTLIGIA

-1022 IIDTCETNMLRF
+1022 IIDTCEINMLRF
-1034 NKVVEPISYVYATL
+1034 NKVVEPMSYVYAAL

>member
-1 MKKALYKDAV
+1 MKKALYKDAI

-41 SPDMINTLHTYY
+41 SPDMVNTLHTYY
-53 EAQNFYDIQVLSTL
+53 EAQNVYDIQVLSTL
-67 GLTQEDIDAIKQI
+67 GLTQEDVDAIKQI
-80 DGVKNVVGTYETDAV
+80 DGVKDVVGTYETDAI
-95 IELERAE
+95 IEIEQAE
-102 IIAKVMCIEEINQP
+102 IIAKVMCIEDTNQP

-127 TECLVEESFLKG
+127 TECVVEEGFLKG
-139 TNKNIG
+139 TNKKIG
-145 DSIQV
+145 DTIQI

-158 EQEKIPYLKEKEM
+158 EQEKISYLKEKEM

-176 VRSPLYLT
+176 VRSPLYLS

-203 PKENINASETFTQIY
+203 PKENINASEIFTQIY
-218 ITIENVDKLITSS
+218 ITIENADKLITSS
-231 TVYEEKVNEIKTQI
+231 TAYEEKVNEIKTQI
-245 ENLKEER
+245 ENLKEDR

-269 EAQAALDKEK
+269 EAQATLDKEK
-279 QDAQTKIQE
+279 QDAQAKIQE
-288 ATQEIENGKKEIED
+288 ATQEIEDGKKEIED
-302 GEIQLAN
+302 GEAQLAK

-319 NATKQIQS
+319 NATKQIQT

-340 EKQQQAEQQ
+340 EQQQQAEQQ
-349 FEELELQK
+349 FEKLELQK
-357 QDLQTQLGSVK
+357 QDLQTQLESVK
-368 EGLQTI
+368 AGLQTI
-374 DNNCKQIEQ
+374 DNNCEQIEQ
-383 ALQNPLLPEEEKIK
+383 ALQNPLLPEEERIK
-397 LEQQKQELEKQKTS
+397 LEQQKQELEKQKAS

-424 AIDTGISSGRQEL
+424 SIDTGIASGKQEL

-447 KKELES
+447 KKELEN
-453 KEAQFYATKKTTTA
+453 KENQFYATKKTTTA
-467 QLQNARSELEEAKQK
+467 QLQTARSELEEAKQK
-482 ILDGEK
+482 ISDGEK

-520 PKWYVLDRNANTGYA
+520 PKWYVLDRNANTGYV

-586 HKLQIATKYIIYA
+586 HKVQIAAKYIIYA
-599 SLACILGGILGMGVG
+599 SLACILGGILGMSVG

-621 IWMMYEML
+621 IWMMYEMM
-629 YQLSDIVL
+629 YQISDIVL

-647 LVLMS
+647 LILMS
-652 FCMIGATIYVA
+652 LCMIGATIYAA

-671 ATLMRPKAPKMGKRV
+671 ATLMRPKAPKMGRRV
-686 LLERITW
+686 LLERLTF

-762 GLDKEQ
+762 GLDKSQ
-768 QEQIKQYIQSKEEVG
+768 QEQIKQYIQSKEEVQ

-802 DVQIIVPKEKNEI
+802 NVQIIVPKEKNEI
-815 KDIINL
+815 KDMIHL
-821 VDITSKQQIN
+821 VDITSRQQID
-831 LPDDGVCLTD
+831 LPEDGVCLTD
-841 KAAQLLGVKVGDWI
+841 KAAQLLGVQEGDII
-855 TLIDTDEEEKQ
+855 TLVDADEEEKQ
-866 VKISYVVEN
+866 VKISYIVEN

-897 TNVILVQNKELSAE
+897 TNVMLIQNKELSTE
-911 QEDNFAT
+911 QEDNLAT

-926 ATVNR
+926 ATVSR

-945 LNYVVLVLIV
+945 LNYVVLILII

-998 RETILLTLIGIT
+998 RETVLLTLIGIA

-1022 IIDTCETNMLRF
+1022 IIDTCEINMLRF
-1034 NKVVEPISYVYATL
+1034 NKVVEPISYVYAAL

>member
-1 MKKALYKDAV
+1 MKKALYKDAI

-41 SPDMINTLHTYY
+41 SPDMVNTLHTYY
-53 EAQNFYDIQVLSTL
+53 EAQNVYDIQVLSTL
-67 GLTQEDIDAIKQI
+67 GLTQEDVDAIKQI
-80 DGVKNVVGTYETDAV
+80 DGVKDVIGTYETDAI
-95 IELERAE
+95 IEIEQAE
-102 IIAKVMCIEEINQP
+102 IIAKVMCIEDTNRP
-116 VLLEGRMPEKS
+116 VLLEGRMPEKG
-127 TECLVEESFLKG
+127 TECVVEEGFLKG
-139 TNKNIG
+139 TNKKIG
-145 DSIQV
+145 DTIQI

-176 VRSPLYLT
+176 VRSPLYLS

-203 PKENINASETFTQIY
+203 PKENINASEVFTQIY
-218 ITIENVDKLITSS
+218 ITIENADKLITSS
-231 TVYEEKVNEIKTQI
+231 TAYEEKVNEIKTQI
-245 ENLKEER
+245 ENLKEDR

-269 EAQAALDKEK
+269 EAQATLDKEK
-279 QDAQTKIQE
+279 QDAQAKIQE
-288 ATQEIENGKKEIED
+288 ATQEIEDGKKEIED
-302 GEIQLAN
+302 GEAQLAK
-309 NEQKVQNEFA
+309 NEQKVQSEFA
-319 NATKQIQS
+319 NATRQIQT

-340 EKQQQAEQQ
+340 EQQQQAEQQ
-349 FEELELQK
+349 FEKLELQK
-357 QDLQTQLGSVK
+357 QDLQTQLESVK
-368 EGLQTI
+368 AGLQTI
-374 DNNCKQIEQ
+374 DNNCEQIEQ
-383 ALQNPLLPEEEKIK
+383 ALQNPLLPEEERIK
-397 LEQQKQELEKQKTS
+397 LEQQKQELEKQKAS

-424 AIDTGISSGRQEL
+424 SIDTGIASGKQEL

-447 KKELES
+447 KKELEN
-453 KEAQFYATKKTTTA
+453 KENQFYATKKTTTA
-467 QLQNARSELEEAKQK
+467 QLQTARSELEEAKQK
-482 ILDGEK
+482 ISDGEK

-520 PKWYVLDRNANTGYA
+520 PKWYVLDRNANTGYV

-586 HKLQIATKYIIYA
+586 HKVQIAAKYIIYA
-599 SLACILGGILGMGVG
+599 SLACILGGILGMSVG

-621 IWMMYEML
+621 IWMMYEMM
-629 YQLSDIVL
+629 YQISDIVL

-647 LVLMS
+647 LILMS
-652 FCMIGATIYVA
+652 LCMIGATIYAA

-671 ATLMRPKAPKMGKRV
+671 ATLMRPKAPKMGRRV
-686 LLERITW
+686 LLERLTF

-762 GLDKEQ
+762 GLDQSQ
-768 QEQIKQYIQSKEEVG
+768 QEQIKQYIHSKEEVQ

-815 KDIINL
+815 KDMIHL
-821 VDITSKQQIN
+821 VDITSRQQID
-831 LPDDGVCLTD
+831 LPEDGVCLTD
-841 KAAQLLGVKVGDWI
+841 KAAQLLGVQEGDII
-855 TLIDTDEEEKQ
+855 TLVDADEEEKQ
-866 VKISYVVEN
+866 VKISYIVEN

-897 TNVILVQNKELSAE
+897 TNVMLIQNKELSTE
-911 QEDNFAT
+911 QEDNLAT

-926 ATVNR
+926 ATVSR

-945 LNYVVLVLIV
+945 LNYVVLILII

-998 RETILLTLIGIT
+998 RETVLLTLIGIA

-1022 IIDTCETNMLRF
+1022 IIDTCEINMLRF
-1034 NKVVEPISYVYATL
+1034 NKVVEPMSYVYAAL

>member
-1 MKKALYKDAV
+1 MKKALYKDAI

-41 SPDMINTLHTYY
+41 SPDMVNTLHTYY
-53 EAQNFYDIQVLSTL
+53 EALNVYDIQVLSTL
-67 GLTQEDIDAIKQI
+67 GLTQEDVDAIKQI
-80 DGVKNVVGTYETDAV
+80 DGVKDVDGTYETDAI
-95 IELERAE
+95 IEIEQAE
-102 IIAKVMCIEEINQP
+102 IIAKVMCIEDTNQP

-127 TECLVEESFLKG
+127 TECVVEEGFLKG
-139 TNKNIG
+139 TNKKIG
-145 DSIQV
+145 DTIQI

-176 VRSPLYLT
+176 VRSPLYLS

-203 PKENINASETFTQIY
+203 PKENINASEVFTQIY
-218 ITIENVDKLITSS
+218 ITIENADKLITSS
-231 TVYEEKVNEIKTQI
+231 TAYEEKVNEIKTQI
-245 ENLKEER
+245 ENLKEDR

-261 GNANQKVE
+261 ENANQKVE
-269 EAQAALDKEK
+269 EAQATLDKEK
-279 QDAQTKIQE
+279 QDAQAKIQE
-288 ATQEIENGKKEIED
+288 ATQEIEDGKKEIED
-302 GEIQLAN
+302 GEAQLAK

-319 NATKQIQS
+319 NATKQIQT

-349 FEELELQK
+349 FEKLELQK
-357 QDLQTQLGSVK
+357 QDLQTQLESVK
-368 EGLQTI
+368 AGLQTI
-374 DNNCKQIEQ
+374 DNNCEQIEQ

-397 LEQQKQELEKQKTS
+397 LEQQKQELEKQKAS

-424 AIDTGISSGRQEL
+424 SINTGIASGKQEL

-447 KKELES
+447 KKELEN
-453 KEAQFYATKKTTTA
+453 KENQFYATKKTTTA
-467 QLQNARSELEEAKQK
+467 QLQTARSELEEAKQK
-482 ILDGEK
+482 ISDGEK

-520 PKWYVLDRNANTGYA
+520 PKWYVLDRNANTGYV

-586 HKLQIATKYIIYA
+586 HKVQIAAKYIIYA
-599 SLACILGGILGMGVG
+599 SLACILGGILGMSVG

-621 IWMMYEML
+621 IWMMYEMM
-629 YQLSDIVL
+629 YQISDIVL

-647 LVLMS
+647 LILMS
-652 FCMIGATIYVA
+652 LCMIGATIYAA

-671 ATLMRPKAPKMGKRV
+671 ATLMRPKAPKMGRRV
-686 LLERITW
+686 LLERLTF

-762 GLDKEQ
+762 GLDKSQ
-768 QEQIKQYIQSKEEVG
+768 QEQIKQYIQSKEEVQ

-815 KDIINL
+815 KDMIHL
-821 VDITSKQQIN
+821 VDITSRQQID
-831 LPDDGVCLTD
+831 LPEDGVCLTD
-841 KAAQLLGVKVGDWI
+841 KAAQLLGVQEGDII
-855 TLIDTDEEEKQ
+855 TLVDADEEEKQ
-866 VKISYVVEN
+866 VKISYIVEN

-897 TNVILVQNKELSAE
+897 TNVMLIQNKELSTE
-911 QEDNFAT
+911 QEDNLAT

-926 ATVNR
+926 ATVSR

-945 LNYVVLVLIV
+945 LNYVVLILII

-998 RETILLTLIGIT
+998 RETVLLTLIGIA

-1022 IIDTCETNMLRF
+1022 IIDTCEINMLRF
-1034 NKVVEPISYVYATL
+1034 NKVVEPISYVYAAL

>member
-1 MKKALYKDAV
+1 MKKALYKDAI

-41 SPDMINTLHTYY
+41 SPDMVNTLHTYY
-53 EAQNFYDIQVLSTL
+53 EAQNVYDIQVLSTL
-67 GLTQEDIDAIKQI
+67 GLTQEDVDAIKQI
-80 DGVKNVVGTYETDAV
+80 DGVKDVIGTYETDAI
-95 IELERAE
+95 IEIEQAE
-102 IIAKVMCIEEINQP
+102 IIAKVMCIEDTNRP
-116 VLLEGRMPEKS
+116 VLLEGRMPEKG
-127 TECLVEESFLKG
+127 TECVVEEGFLKG
-139 TNKNIG
+139 TNKKIG
-145 DSIQV
+145 DTIQI

-176 VRSPLYLT
+176 VRSPLYLS

-203 PKENINASETFTQIY
+203 PKENINASEVFTQIY
-218 ITIENVDKLITSS
+218 ITIENADKLITSS
-231 TVYEEKVNEIKTQI
+231 TAYEEKVNEIKTQI
-245 ENLKEER
+245 ENLKEDR

-269 EAQAALDKEK
+269 EAQATLDKEK
-279 QDAQTKIQE
+279 QDAQAKIQE
-288 ATQEIENGKKEIED
+288 ATQEIEDGKKEIED
-302 GEIQLAN
+302 GEAQLAK

-319 NATKQIQS
+319 NATKQIQT

-349 FEELELQK
+349 FEKLELQK
-357 QDLQTQLGSVK
+357 QDLQTQLESVK
-368 EGLQTI
+368 AGLQTI
-374 DNNCKQIEQ
+374 DNNCEQIEQ

-397 LEQQKQELEKQKTS
+397 LEQQKQELEKQKAS

-424 AIDTGISSGRQEL
+424 SINTGIASGKQEL

-447 KKELES
+447 KKELEN
-453 KEAQFYATKKTTTA
+453 KENQFYATKKTTTA
-467 QLQNARSELEEAKQK
+467 QLQTARSELEEAKQK
-482 ILDGEK
+482 ISDGEK

-520 PKWYVLDRNANTGYA
+520 PKWYVLDRNANTGYV

-586 HKLQIATKYIIYA
+586 HKVQIAAKYIIYA
-599 SLACILGGILGMGVG
+599 SLACILGGILGMSVG

-621 IWMMYEML
+621 IWMMYEMM
-629 YQLSDIVL
+629 YQISDIVL

-647 LVLMS
+647 LILMS
-652 FCMIGATIYVA
+652 LCMIGATIYA
-663 WKELVNTP
+663 TWKELVNTP
-671 ATLMRPKAPKMGKRV
+671 ATLMRPKAPKMGRRV
-686 LLERITW
+686 LLERLTF

-762 GLDKEQ
+762 GLDQSQ
-768 QEQIKQYIQSKEEVG
+768 QEQIKQYIHSKEEVQ

-815 KDIINL
+815 KDMIHL
-821 VDITSKQQIN
+821 VDITSRQQID
-831 LPDDGVCLTD
+831 LPEDGVCLTD
-841 KAAQLLGVKVGDWI
+841 KAAQLLGVQEGDII
-855 TLIDTDEEEKQ
+855 TLVDADEEEKQ
-866 VKISYVVEN
+866 VKISYIVEN

-897 TNVILVQNKELSAE
+897 TNVMLIQNKELSTE
-911 QEDNFAT
+911 QEDNLAT

-926 ATVNR
+926 ATVSR

-945 LNYVVLVLIV
+945 LNYVVLILII

-998 RETILLTLIGIT
+998 RETVLLTLIGIA

-1022 IIDTCETNMLRF
+1022 IIDTCEINMLRF
-1034 NKVVEPISYVYATL
+1034 NKVVEPMSYVYAAL

>member
-1 MKKALYKDAV
+1 MKKALYKDAI

-41 SPDMINTLHTYY
+41 SPDMVNTLHTYY
-53 EAQNFYDIQVLSTL
+53 EAQNVYDIQVLSTL
-67 GLTQEDIDAIKQI
+67 GLTQEDVDAIKQI
-80 DGVKNVVGTYETDAV
+80 DGVKDVVGTYETDAI
-95 IELERAE
+95 IEIEQAE
-102 IIAKVMCIEEINQP
+102 IIAKVMCIEDTNQP

-127 TECLVEESFLKG
+127 TECVVEEGFLKG
-139 TNKNIG
+139 TNKKIG
-145 DSIQV
+145 DTIQI

-176 VRSPLYLT
+176 VRSPLYLS

-203 PKENINASETFTQIY
+203 PKENINASEVFTQIY
-218 ITIENVDKLITSS
+218 ITIENADKLITSS
-231 TVYEEKVNEIKTQI
+231 TAYEEKVNEIKTQI
-245 ENLKEER
+245 ENLKEDR

-269 EAQAALDKEK
+269 EAQATLDKEK
-279 QDAQTKIQE
+279 QDAQAKIQE
-288 ATQEIENGKKEIED
+288 ATQEIEDGKKEIED
-302 GEIQLAN
+302 GEAQLAK

-319 NATKQIQS
+319 NATKQIQT

-349 FEELELQK
+349 FEKLELQK
-357 QDLQTQLGSVK
+357 QDLQTQLESVK
-368 EGLQTI
+368 AGLQTI
-374 DNNCKQIEQ
+374 DNNCEQIEQ
-383 ALQNPLLPEEEKIK
+383 ALQNPLLPEEERIK
-397 LEQQKQELEKQKTS
+397 LEQQKQELEKQKAS

-424 AIDTGISSGRQEL
+424 SIDTGIASGKQEL

-447 KKELES
+447 KKELEN
-453 KEAQFYATKKTTTA
+453 KENQFYATKKTTTA
-467 QLQNARSELEEAKQK
+467 QLQTARSELEEAKQK
-482 ILDGEK
+482 ISDGEK

-520 PKWYVLDRNANTGYA
+520 PKWYVLDRNANTGYV

-547 GKVFPIVFFI
+547 GEVFPIVFFI

-586 HKLQIATKYIIYA
+586 HKVQIAAKYIMYA
-599 SLACILGGILGMGVG
+599 SLACILGGILGMSVG

-621 IWMMYEML
+621 IWMMYEMM
-629 YQLSDIVL
+629 YQISDIVL

-647 LVLMS
+647 LILMS
-652 FCMIGATIYVA
+652 LCMIGATIYAA

-671 ATLMRPKAPKMGKRV
+671 ATLMRPKAPKMGRRV
-686 LLERITW
+686 LLERLTF

-762 GLDKEQ
+762 GLDKSQ
-768 QEQIKQYIQSKEEVG
+768 QEQIKQYIQSKEEVQ

-802 DVQIIVPKEKNEI
+802 DVQIVVPKEKNDI
-815 KDIINL
+815 KDMIHL
-821 VDITSKQQIN
+821 VDITSRQQID
-831 LPDDGVCLTD
+831 LPEDGICLTD
-841 KAAQLLGVKVGDWI
+841 KAAQLLGVKEGDWI

-866 VKISYVVEN
+866 VKISYIVEN

-882 LSSQVY
+882 LSKQAY
-888 EELYQKDYE
+888 EDLYQKDYE
-897 TNVILVQNKELSAE
+897 TNVILVQNKELSTE
-911 QEDNFAT
+911 QEDNLAT
-918 DLIGQNEV
+918 DLIEQNEI
-926 ATVNR
+926 ATVSR

-945 LNYVVLVLIV
+945 LNYVVLILII

-998 RETILLTLIGIT
+998 RETVLLTLIGIA
-1010 LGLIGGYFLSYF
+1010 LGLVGGYFLSYF
-1022 IIDTCETNMLRF
+1022 IIDTCEINMLRF

>member
-41 SPDMINTLHTYY
+41 SPDMVNTLHTYY
-53 EAQNFYDIQVLSTL
+53 EAQNVYDIQVLSTL
-67 GLTQEDIDAIKQI
+67 GLTQEDVDAIKQI
-80 DGVKNVVGTYETDAV
+80 DGVKDVVGTYETDAI
-95 IELERAE
+95 IEIQQAE
-102 IIAKVMCIEEINQP
+102 IIAKVMCIEDTNQP
-116 VLLEGRMPEKS
+116 VLLEGRMPEKG
-127 TECLVEESFLKG
+127 TECVVEEGFLKG
-139 TNKNIG
+139 TNKKIG
-145 DSIQV
+145 DTIQI

-176 VRSPLYLT
+176 VRSPLYLS

-203 PKENINASETFTQIY
+203 PKENINASEVFTQIY
-218 ITIENVDKLITSS
+218 ITIENADKLITSS
-231 TVYEEKVNEIKTQI
+231 TAYEEKVNEIKTQI
-245 ENLKEER
+245 ENLKEDR

-269 EAQAALDKEK
+269 EAQATLDKEK
-279 QDAQTKIQE
+279 QEAQAKIQE
-288 ATQEIENGKKEIED
+288 ATQEIEDGKKEIED
-302 GEIQLAN
+302 GEAQLAK

-319 NATKQIQS
+319 NATKQIQT

-340 EKQQQAEQQ
+340 GKQQQAEQQ
-349 FEELELQK
+349 FEKLELQK
-357 QDLQTQLGSVK
+357 QDLQAQLESVK
-368 EGLQTI
+368 AGLQTI
-374 DNNCKQIEQ
+374 DNNCEQIEQ

-397 LEQQKQELEKQKTS
+397 LEQQKQELEKQKAS

-424 AIDTGISSGRQEL
+424 SIDTGIASGKQEL

-453 KEAQFYATKKTTTA
+453 KENQFYATKKTTTA
-467 QLQNARSELEEAKQK
+467 QLQTARSELEEAKQK
-482 ILDGEK
+482 ISDGEK

-520 PKWYVLDRNANTGYA
+520 PKWYVLDRNANTGYV

-547 GKVFPIVFFI
+547 GEVFPIVFFI

-586 HKLQIATKYIIYA
+586 HKVQIAAKYIMYA
-599 SLACILGGILGMGVG
+599 SLACILGGILGMSVG

-621 IWMMYEML
+621 IWMMYEMM
-629 YQLSDIVL
+629 YQISDIVL

-647 LVLMS
+647 LILMS
-652 FCMIGATIYVA
+652 LCMIGATIYAA

-671 ATLMRPKAPKMGKRV
+671 ATLMRPKAPKMGRRV
-686 LLERITW
+686 LLERLTF

-762 GLDKEQ
+762 GLDKSQ
-768 QEQIKQYIQSKEEVG
+768 QEQIKQYIQSKEEVQ

-802 DVQIIVPKEKNEI
+802 DVQIVVPKEKNDI
-815 KDIINL
+815 KDMIHL
-821 VDITSKQQIN
+821 VDITSRQQID
-831 LPDDGVCLTD
+831 LPEDGICLTD
-841 KAAQLLGVKVGDWI
+841 KAAQLLGVKEGDWI

-866 VKISYVVEN
+866 VKISYIVEN

-882 LSSQVY
+882 LSKQAY
-888 EELYQKDYE
+888 EDLYQKDYE
-897 TNVILVQNKELSAE
+897 TNVILVQNKELSTE
-911 QEDNFAT
+911 QEDNLAT
-918 DLIGQNEV
+918 DLIEQNEI
-926 ATVNR
+926 ATVSR

-945 LNYVVLVLIV
+945 LNYVVLILII

-998 RETILLTLIGIT
+998 RETVLLTLIGIA
-1010 LGLIGGYFLSYF
+1010 LGLVGGYFLSYF
-1022 IIDTCETNMLRF
+1022 IIDTCEINMLRF

>member
-1 MKKALYKDAV
+1 MKKALYKDAI

-41 SPDMINTLHTYY
+41 SPDMVNTLHTYY
-53 EAQNFYDIQVLSTL
+53 EALNVYDIQVLSTL
-67 GLTQEDIDAIKQI
+67 GLTQEDVDAIKQI
-80 DGVKNVVGTYETDAV
+80 DGVKDVDGTYETDAI
-95 IELERAE
+95 IEIEQAE
-102 IIAKVMCIEEINQP
+102 IIAKVMCIEDTNQP

-127 TECLVEESFLKG
+127 TECVVEEGFLKG
-139 TNKNIG
+139 TNKKIG
-145 DSIQV
+145 DTIQI

-176 VRSPLYLT
+176 VRSPLYLS

-203 PKENINASETFTQIY
+203 PKENINASEVFTQIY
-218 ITIENVDKLITSS
+218 ITIENADKLITSS
-231 TVYEEKVNEIKTQI
+231 TAYEEKVNEIKTQI
-245 ENLKEER
+245 ENLKEDR

-261 GNANQKVE
+261 ENANQKVE
-269 EAQAALDKEK
+269 EAQATLDKEK
-279 QDAQTKIQE
+279 QDAQAKIQE
-288 ATQEIENGKKEIED
+288 ATQEIEDGKKEIED
-302 GEIQLAN
+302 GEAQLAK
-309 NEQKVQNEFA
+309 NEQKVQSEFA
-319 NATKQIQS
+319 NATKQIQT

-349 FEELELQK
+349 FEKLELQK
-357 QDLQTQLGSVK
+357 QDLQTQLESVNA
-368 EGLQTI
+368 GLQTI
-374 DNNCKQIEQ
+374 DNNCEQIEQ
-383 ALQNPLLPEEEKIK
+383 ALQNPLLPEEERIK
-397 LEQQKQELEKQKTS
+397 LEQQKQELEEQKAS
-411 LTATKSQIEDGIT
+411 LTATKSQIENGIT
-424 AIDTGISSGRQEL
+424 SIDTGIASGKQEL

-447 KKELES
+447 KKELEN
-453 KEAQFYATKKTTTA
+453 KENQFYATKKTTTA
-467 QLQNARSELEEAKQK
+467 QLQTARLELEEAKQK
-482 ILDGEK
+482 ISDGEK

-520 PKWYVLDRNANTGYA
+520 PKWYVLDRNANTGYV

-586 HKLQIATKYIIYA
+586 HKIQIAAKYIIYA
-599 SLACILGGILGMGVG
+599 SLACVLGGILGMSVG

-621 IWMMYEML
+621 IWMMYEMM
-629 YQLSDIVL
+629 YQIRDIVL
-637 SFDWYNGSIG
+637 SFDWYNGGMG
-647 LVLMS
+647 LILMS
-652 FCMIGATIYVA
+652 LCMIGATIYAA
-663 WKELVNTP
+663 WKELINTP
-671 ATLMRPKAPKMGKRV
+671 ATLMRPKAPKMGRRV
-686 LLERITW
+686 LLERLTF

-762 GLDKEQ
+762 GLDQSQ
-768 QEQIKQYIQSKEEVG
+768 QEQIKQYIQSKEEVQ

-815 KDIINL
+815 KDMIHL
-821 VDITSKQQIN
+821 VDITSRQQID
-831 LPDDGVCLTD
+831 LPEDGVCLTD
-841 KAAQLLGVKVGDWI
+841 KAAQLLGVQEGDII
-855 TLIDTDEEEKQ
+855 TLVDADEEEKQ
-866 VKISYVVEN
+866 VKISYIVEN

-897 TNVILVQNKELSAE
+897 TNVMLIQNKELSTE
-911 QEDNFAT
+911 QEDNLAT

-926 ATVNR
+926 ATVSR

-945 LNYVVLVLIV
+945 LNYVVLILII

-998 RETILLTLIGIT
+998 RETVLLTLIGIA

-1022 IIDTCETNMLRF
+1022 IIDTCEINMLRF
-1034 NKVVEPISYVYATL
+1034 NKVVEPISYVYAAL

>member
-1 MKKALYKDAV
+1 MKKALYKDAI

-41 SPDMINTLHTYY
+41 SPDMVNTLHTYY
-53 EAQNFYDIQVLSTL
+53 EALNVYDIQVLSTL
-67 GLTQEDIDAIKQI
+67 GLTQEDVDAIKQI
-80 DGVKNVVGTYETDAV
+80 DGVKDVDGTYETDAI
-95 IELERAE
+95 IEIEQAE
-102 IIAKVMCIEEINQP
+102 IIAKVMCIEDTNQP

-127 TECLVEESFLKG
+127 TECVVEEGFLKG
-139 TNKNIG
+139 TNKKIG
-145 DSIQV
+145 DTIQI

-176 VRSPLYLT
+176 VRSPLYLS

-203 PKENINASETFTQIY
+203 PKENINASEVFTQIY
-218 ITIENVDKLITSS
+218 ITIENADKLITSS
-231 TVYEEKVNEIKTQI
+231 TAYEEKVNEIKTQI
-245 ENLKEER
+245 ENLKEDR

-261 GNANQKVE
+261 ENANQKVE
-269 EAQAALDKEK
+269 EAQATLDKEK
-279 QDAQTKIQE
+279 QDAQAKIQE
-288 ATQEIENGKKEIED
+288 ATQEIEDGKKEIED
-302 GEIQLAN
+302 GEAQLAK
-309 NEQKVQNEFA
+309 NEQKVQSEFA
-319 NATKQIQS
+319 NATKQIQT

-349 FEELELQK
+349 FEKLELQK
-357 QDLQTQLGSVK
+357 QDLQTQLESVNA
-368 EGLQTI
+368 GLQTI
-374 DNNCKQIEQ
+374 DNNCEQIEQ
-383 ALQNPLLPEEEKIK
+383 ALQNPLLPEEERIK
-397 LEQQKQELEKQKTS
+397 LEQQKQELEEQKAS
-411 LTATKSQIEDGIT
+411 LTATKSQIENGIT
-424 AIDTGISSGRQEL
+424 SIDTGIASGKQEL

-447 KKELES
+447 KKELEN
-453 KEAQFYATKKTTTA
+453 KENQFYATKKTTTA
-467 QLQNARSELEEAKQK
+467 QLQTARLELEEAKQK
-482 ILDGEK
+482 ISDGEK

-520 PKWYVLDRNANTGYA
+520 PKWYVLDRNTNTGYV

-586 HKLQIATKYIIYA
+586 HKIQIAAKYIIYA
-599 SLACILGGILGMGVG
+599 SLACVLGGILGMSVG

-621 IWMMYEML
+621 IWMMYEMM
-629 YQLSDIVL
+629 YQIRDIVL
-637 SFDWYNGSIG
+637 SFDWYNGGMG
-647 LVLMS
+647 LILMS
-652 FCMIGATIYVA
+652 LCMIGATIYAA
-663 WKELVNTP
+663 WKELINTP
-671 ATLMRPKAPKMGKRV
+671 ATLMRPKAPKMGRRV
-686 LLERITW
+686 LLERLTF

-762 GLDKEQ
+762 GLDQSQ
-768 QEQIKQYIQSKEEVG
+768 QEQIKQYIQSKEEVQ

-815 KDIINL
+815 KDMIHL
-821 VDITSKQQIN
+821 VDITSRQQID
-831 LPDDGVCLTD
+831 LPEDGVCLTD
-841 KAAQLLGVKVGDWI
+841 KAAQLLGVQEGDII
-855 TLIDTDEEEKQ
+855 TLVDADEEEKQ
-866 VKISYVVEN
+866 VKISYIVEN

-897 TNVILVQNKELSAE
+897 TNVMLIQNKELSTE
-911 QEDNFAT
+911 QEDNLAT

-926 ATVNR
+926 ATVSR

-945 LNYVVLVLIV
+945 LNYVVLILII

-998 RETILLTLIGIT
+998 RETVLLTLIGIA

-1022 IIDTCETNMLRF
+1022 IIDTCEINMLRF
-1034 NKVVEPISYVYATL
+1034 NKVVEPISYVYAAL

>member
-32 GFFAGIRAT
+32 GFFAGIRGT
-41 SPDMINTLHTYY
+41 SPDMVNTLHTYY
-53 EAQNFYDIQVLSTL
+53 EAQNVYDIQVLSTL
-67 GLTQEDIDAIKQI
+67 GLTQEDVDAIKQI
-80 DGVKNVVGTYETDAV
+80 DGVKDVDGTYETDAI
-95 IELERAE
+95 IEIEQAE
-102 IIAKVMCIEEINQP
+102 IIAKVMCIEDTNRP
-116 VLLEGRMPEKS
+116 VLLEGRMPEKG
-127 TECLVEESFLKG
+127 TECVVEEGFLKG
-139 TNKNIG
+139 TNKKIG
-145 DSIQV
+145 DTIQI

-176 VRSPLYLT
+176 VRSPLYLS

-203 PKENINASETFTQIY
+203 PKENINASEVFTQIY
-218 ITIENVDKLITSS
+218 ITIENADKLITSS
-231 TVYEEKVNEIKTQI
+231 TAYEEKVNEIKTQI
-245 ENLKEER
+245 ENLKEDR

-269 EAQAALDKEK
+269 EAQATLDKEK
-279 QDAQTKIQE
+279 QDAQAKIQE
-288 ATQEIENGKKEIED
+288 ATQEIEDGKKEIED
-302 GEIQLAN
+302 GEAQLAK

-319 NATKQIQS
+319 NATKQIQT

-349 FEELELQK
+349 FEKLELQK
-357 QDLQTQLGSVK
+357 QDLQTQLESVK
-368 EGLQTI
+368 AGLQTI
-374 DNNCKQIEQ
+374 DNNCEQIEQ

-397 LEQQKQELEKQKTS
+397 LEQQKQELEKQKAS

-424 AIDTGISSGRQEL
+424 SINTGIASGKQEL
-437 QEGSNQIQQA
+437 QEGSNQIQKA
-447 KKELES
+447 KKEIEN
-453 KEAQFYATKKTTTA
+453 KENQFYATKKTTTA
-467 QLQNARSELEEAKQK
+467 QLQTARSELEEAKQK
-482 ILDGEK
+482 ISDGEK

-520 PKWYVLDRNANTGYA
+520 PKWYVLDRNANTGYV

-586 HKLQIATKYIIYA
+586 HKVQIAAKYIIYA
-599 SLACILGGILGMGVG
+599 SLACVLGGILGMSVG

-621 IWMMYEML
+621 IWMMYEMM
-629 YQLSDIVL
+629 YQISDIVL

-647 LVLMS
+647 LILMS
-652 FCMIGATIYVA
+652 LCMIGATIYAA

-671 ATLMRPKAPKMGKRV
+671 ATLMRPKAPKMGRRV
-686 LLERITW
+686 LLERLTF

-762 GLDKEQ
+762 GLDQSQ
-768 QEQIKQYIQSKEEVG
+768 QEQIKQYIHSKEEVQ

-802 DVQIIVPKEKNEI
+802 DVQIIVLKEKNEI
-815 KDIINL
+815 KDMIHL
-821 VDITSKQQIN
+821 VDITSRQQID
-831 LPDDGVCLTD
+831 LPEDGVCLTD
-841 KAAQLLGVKVGDWI
+841 KAAQLLGVQEGDII
-855 TLIDTDEEEKQ
+855 TLVDADEEEKQ
-866 VKISYVVEN
+866 VKISYIVEN

-897 TNVILVQNKELSAE
+897 TNVMLIQNKELSTE
-911 QEDNFAT
+911 QEDNLAT

-926 ATVNR
+926 ATVSS

-945 LNYVVLVLIV
+945 LNYVVLILII

-998 RETILLTLIGIT
+998 RETVLLTLIGIA

-1022 IIDTCETNMLRF
+1022 IIDTCEINMLRF
-1034 NKVVEPISYVYATL
+1034 NKVVEPISYVYAAL

>member
-1 MKKALYKDAV
+1 MKKALYKDAI

-41 SPDMINTLHTYY
+41 SPDMVNTLHTYY
-53 EAQNFYDIQVLSTL
+53 EALNVYDIQVLSTL
-67 GLTQEDIDAIKQI
+67 GLTQEDVDAIKQI
-80 DGVKNVVGTYETDAV
+80 DGVKDVDGTYETDAI
-95 IELERAE
+95 IEIEQAE
-102 IIAKVMCIEEINQP
+102 IIAKVMCIEDTNQP

-127 TECLVEESFLKG
+127 TECVVEEGFLKG
-139 TNKNIG
+139 TNKKIG
-145 DSIQV
+145 DTIQI

-176 VRSPLYLT
+176 VRSPLYLS

-203 PKENINASETFTQIY
+203 PKENINASEVFTQIY
-218 ITIENVDKLITSS
+218 ITIENADKLITSS
-231 TVYEEKVNEIKTQI
+231 TAYEEKVNEIKTQI
-245 ENLKEER
+245 ENLKEDR

-261 GNANQKVE
+261 ENANQKVE
-269 EAQAALDKEK
+269 EAQATLDKEK
-279 QDAQTKIQE
+279 QDAQAKIQE
-288 ATQEIENGKKEIED
+288 ATQEIEDGKKEIED
-302 GEIQLAN
+302 GEAQLAK

-319 NATKQIQS
+319 NATKQIQT

-349 FEELELQK
+349 FEKLELQK
-357 QDLQTQLGSVK
+357 QDLQTQLESVK
-368 EGLQTI
+368 AGLQTI
-374 DNNCKQIEQ
+374 DNNCEQIEQ
-383 ALQNPLLPEEEKIK
+383 ALQNPLLPEEERIK
-397 LEQQKQELEKQKTS
+397 LEQQKQELEEQKAS
-411 LTATKSQIEDGIT
+411 LTATKSQIENGIT
-424 AIDTGISSGRQEL
+424 SIDTGIASGKQEL

-447 KKELES
+447 KKELEN
-453 KEAQFYATKKTTTA
+453 KENQFYATKKTTTA
-467 QLQNARSELEEAKQK
+467 QLQTARLELEEAKQK
-482 ILDGEK
+482 ISDGEK

-520 PKWYVLDRNANTGYA
+520 PKWYVLDRNANTGYV

-586 HKLQIATKYIIYA
+586 HKIQIAAKYIIYA
-599 SLACILGGILGMGVG
+599 SLACVLGGILGMSVG

-621 IWMMYEML
+621 IWMMYEMM
-629 YQLSDIVL
+629 YQIRDIVL
-637 SFDWYNGSIG
+637 SFDWYNGGMG
-647 LVLMS
+647 LILMS
-652 FCMIGATIYVA
+652 LCMIGATIYAA
-663 WKELVNTP
+663 WKELINTP
-671 ATLMRPKAPKMGKRV
+671 ATLMRPKAPKMGRRV
-686 LLERITW
+686 LLERLTF

-762 GLDKEQ
+762 GLDQSQ
-768 QEQIKQYIQSKEEVG
+768 QEQIKQYIQSKEEVQ

-815 KDIINL
+815 KDMIHL
-821 VDITSKQQIN
+821 VDITSRQQID
-831 LPDDGVCLTD
+831 LPEDGVCLTD
-841 KAAQLLGVKVGDWI
+841 KAAQLLGVQEGDII
-855 TLIDTDEEEKQ
+855 TLVDADEEEKQ
-866 VKISYVVEN
+866 VKISYIVEN

-897 TNVILVQNKELSAE
+897 TNVMLIQNKELSTE
-911 QEDNFAT
+911 QEDNLAT

-926 ATVNR
+926 ATVSR

-945 LNYVVLVLIV
+945 LNYVVLILII

-998 RETILLTLIGIT
+998 RETVLLTLIGIA

-1022 IIDTCETNMLRF
+1022 IIDTCEINMLRF
-1034 NKVVEPISYVYATL
+1034 NKVVEPISYVYAAL

>member
-1 MKKALYKDAV
+1 MKKALYKDAI

-41 SPDMINTLHTYY
+41 SPDMVNTLHTYY
-53 EAQNFYDIQVLSTL
+53 EAQNVYDIQVLSTL
-67 GLTQEDIDAIKQI
+67 GLTQEDVDAIKQI
-80 DGVKNVVGTYETDAV
+80 DGVKDVIGTYETDAI
-95 IELERAE
+95 IEIEQAE
-102 IIAKVMCIEEINQP
+102 IIAKVMCIEDTNRP
-116 VLLEGRMPEKS
+116 VLLEGRMPEKG
-127 TECLVEESFLKG
+127 TECVVEEGFLKG
-139 TNKNIG
+139 TNKKIG
-145 DSIQV
+145 DTIQI

-176 VRSPLYLT
+176 VRSPLYLS

-203 PKENINASETFTQIY
+203 PKENINASEVFTQIY
-218 ITIENVDKLITSS
+218 ITIENADKLITSS
-231 TVYEEKVNEIKTQI
+231 TAYEEKVNEIKTQI
-245 ENLKEER
+245 ENLKEDR

-261 GNANQKVE
+261 ENANQKVE
-269 EAQAALDKEK
+269 EAQATLDKEK
-279 QDAQTKIQE
+279 QDAQAKIQE
-288 ATQEIENGKKEIED
+288 ATQEIEDGKKEIED
-302 GEIQLAN
+302 GEAQLAK
-309 NEQKVQNEFA
+309 NEQKVQSEFA
-319 NATKQIQS
+319 NATRQIQT

-340 EKQQQAEQQ
+340 EQQQQAEQQ
-349 FEELELQK
+349 FEKLELQK
-357 QDLQTQLGSVK
+357 QDLQTQLESVK
-368 EGLQTI
+368 AGLQTI
-374 DNNCKQIEQ
+374 DNNCEQIEQ
-383 ALQNPLLPEEEKIK
+383 ALQNPLLPEEERIK
-397 LEQQKQELEKQKTS
+397 LEQQKQELEKQKAS

-424 AIDTGISSGRQEL
+424 SIDTGIASGKQEL

-447 KKELES
+447 KKELEN
-453 KEAQFYATKKTTTA
+453 KENQFYATKKTTTA
-467 QLQNARSELEEAKQK
+467 QLQTARSELEEAKQK
-482 ILDGEK
+482 ISDGEK

-520 PKWYVLDRNANTGYA
+520 PKWYVLDRNANTGYV

-586 HKLQIATKYIIYA
+586 HKIQIAAKYIIYA
-599 SLACILGGILGMGVG
+599 SLACVLGGILGMSVG

-621 IWMMYEML
+621 IWMMYEMM
-629 YQLSDIVL
+629 YQIRDIVL
-637 SFDWYNGSIG
+637 SFDWYNGGMG
-647 LVLMS
+647 LILMS
-652 FCMIGATIYVA
+652 LCMIGATIYAA

-671 ATLMRPKAPKMGKRV
+671 ATLMRPKAPKMGRRV
-686 LLERITW
+686 LLERLTF

-762 GLDKEQ
+762 GLDKSQ
-768 QEQIKQYIQSKEEVG
+768 QEQIKQYIQSKEEVQ

-815 KDIINL
+815 KDMIHL
-821 VDITSKQQIN
+821 VDITSRQQID
-831 LPDDGVCLTD
+831 LPEDGVCLTD
-841 KAAQLLGVKVGDWI
+841 KAAQLLGVQEGDII
-855 TLIDTDEEEKQ
+855 TLVDADEEEKQ
-866 VKISYVVEN
+866 VKISYIVEN

-897 TNVILVQNKELSAE
+897 TNVMLIQNKELSTE
-911 QEDNFAT
+911 QEDNLAT

-926 ATVNR
+926 ATVSR

-945 LNYVVLVLIV
+945 LNYVVLILII

-998 RETILLTLIGIT
+998 RETVLLTLIGIA

-1022 IIDTCETNMLRF
+1022 IIDTCEINMLRF
-1034 NKVVEPISYVYATL
+1034 NKVVEPISYVYAAL

>member
-1 MKKALYKDAV
+1 MKKALYKDAI

-41 SPDMINTLHTYY
+41 SPDMVNTLHTYY
-53 EAQNFYDIQVLSTL
+53 EALNVYDIQVLSTL
-67 GLTQEDIDAIKQI
+67 GLTQEDVDAIKQI
-80 DGVKNVVGTYETDAV
+80 DGVKDVDGTYETDAI
-95 IELERAE
+95 IEIEQAE
-102 IIAKVMCIEEINQP
+102 IIAKVMCIEDTNQP

-127 TECLVEESFLKG
+127 TECVVEEGFLKG
-139 TNKNIG
+139 TNKKIG
-145 DSIQV
+145 DTIQI

-176 VRSPLYLT
+176 VRSPLYLS

-203 PKENINASETFTQIY
+203 PKENINASEVFTQIY
-218 ITIENVDKLITSS
+218 ITIENADKLITSS
-231 TVYEEKVNEIKTQI
+231 TAYEEKVNEIKTQI
-245 ENLKEER
+245 ENLKEDR

-269 EAQAALDKEK
+269 EAQATLDKEK
-279 QDAQTKIQE
+279 QDAQAKIQE
-288 ATQEIENGKKEIED
+288 ATQEIEDGKKEIED
-302 GEIQLAN
+302 GEAQLAK
-309 NEQKVQNEFA
+309 NEQKVQSEFA
-319 NATKQIQS
+319 NATKQIQT

-349 FEELELQK
+349 FEKLELQK
-357 QDLQTQLGSVK
+357 QDLQTQLESVNA
-368 EGLQTI
+368 GLQTI
-374 DNNCKQIEQ
+374 DNNCEQIEQ
-383 ALQNPLLPEEEKIK
+383 ALQNPLLPEEERIK
-397 LEQQKQELEKQKTS
+397 LEQQKQELEEQKAS
-411 LTATKSQIEDGIT
+411 LTATKSQIENGIT
-424 AIDTGISSGRQEL
+424 SIDTGIASGKQEL

-447 KKELES
+447 KKELEN
-453 KEAQFYATKKTTTA
+453 KENQFYATKKTTTA
-467 QLQNARSELEEAKQK
+467 QLQTARLELEEAKQK
-482 ILDGEK
+482 ISDGEK

-520 PKWYVLDRNANTGYA
+520 PKWYVLDRNANTGYV

-586 HKLQIATKYIIYA
+586 HKIQIAAKYIIYA
-599 SLACILGGILGMGVG
+599 SLACVLGGILGMSVG

-621 IWMMYEML
+621 IWMMYEMM
-629 YQLSDIVL
+629 YQIRDIVL
-637 SFDWYNGSIG
+637 SFDWYNGGMG
-647 LVLMS
+647 LILMS
-652 FCMIGATIYVA
+652 LCMIGATIYAA

-671 ATLMRPKAPKMGKRV
+671 ATLMRPKAPKMGRRV
-686 LLERITW
+686 LLERLTF

-762 GLDKEQ
+762 GLDQSQ
-768 QEQIKQYIQSKEEVG
+768 QEQIKQYIHSKEEVQ

-815 KDIINL
+815 KDMIHL
-821 VDITSKQQIN
+821 VDITSRQQID
-831 LPDDGVCLTD
+831 LPEDGVCLTD
-841 KAAQLLGVKVGDWI
+841 KAAQLLGVQEGDII
-855 TLIDTDEEEKQ
+855 TLVDADEEEKQ
-866 VKISYVVEN
+866 VKISYIVEN

-897 TNVILVQNKELSAE
+897 TNVMLIQNKELSTE
-911 QEDNFAT
+911 QEDNLAT

-926 ATVNR
+926 ATVSR

-945 LNYVVLVLIV
+945 LNYVVLILII

-998 RETILLTLIGIT
+998 RETVLLTLIGIA

-1022 IIDTCETNMLRF
+1022 IIDTCEINMLRF
-1034 NKVVEPISYVYATL
+1034 NKVVEPISYVYAAL

>member
-95 IELERAE
+95 IELERTE

-184 QDKGT
+184 QNKGT

-453 KEAQFYATKKTTTA
+453 KEEQFYATKKTTTA

-586 HKLQIATKYIIYA
+586 YKLQIATKYIIYA

-629 YQLSDIVL
+629 YQISDIVL

>member
-41 SPDMINTLHTYY
+41 SPDMVNTLHTYY
-53 EAQNFYDIQVLSTL
+53 EAQNVYDIQVLSTL
-67 GLTQEDIDAIKQI
+67 GLTQEDVDAIKQI
-80 DGVKNVVGTYETDAV
+80 DGVKDVVGTYETDAI
-95 IELERAE
+95 IEIQQAE
-102 IIAKVMCIEEINQP
+102 IIAKVMCIEDTNQP
-116 VLLEGRMPEKS
+116 VLLEGRMPEKG
-127 TECLVEESFLKG
+127 TECVVEEGFLKG
-139 TNKNIG
+139 TNKKIG
-145 DSIQV
+145 DTIQI

-176 VRSPLYLT
+176 VRSPLYLS

-203 PKENINASETFTQIY
+203 PKENINASEVFTQIY
-218 ITIENVDKLITSS
+218 ITIENADKLITSS
-231 TVYEEKVNEIKTQI
+231 TAYEEKVNEIKTQI
-245 ENLKEER
+245 ENLKEDR

-269 EAQAALDKEK
+269 EAQATLDKEK
-279 QDAQTKIQE
+279 QEAQAKIQE
-288 ATQEIENGKKEIED
+288 ATQEIEDGKKEIED
-302 GEIQLAN
+302 GEAQLAK

-319 NATKQIQS
+319 NATKQIQT

-340 EKQQQAEQQ
+340 GKQQQAEQQ
-349 FEELELQK
+349 FEKLELQK
-357 QDLQTQLGSVK
+357 QDLQAQLESVK
-368 EGLQTI
+368 AGLQTI
-374 DNNCKQIEQ
+374 DNNCEQIEQ

-397 LEQQKQELEKQKTS
+397 LEQQKQELEKQKAS

-424 AIDTGISSGRQEL
+424 SIDTGIASGKQEL

-453 KEAQFYATKKTTTA
+453 KENQFYATKKTTTA
-467 QLQNARSELEEAKQK
+467 QLQTARSELEEAKQK
-482 ILDGEK
+482 ISDGEK

-520 PKWYVLDRNANTGYA
+520 PKWYVLDRNANTGYV

-547 GKVFPIVFFI
+547 GEVFPIVFFI

-586 HKLQIATKYIIYA
+586 HKVQIAAKYIMYA
-599 SLACILGGILGMGVG
+599 SLACILGGILGMSVG

-621 IWMMYEML
+621 IWMMYEMM
-629 YQLSDIVL
+629 YQISDIVL

-647 LVLMS
+647 LILMS
-652 FCMIGATIYVA
+652 LCMIGATIYAA

-671 ATLMRPKAPKMGKRV
+671 ATLMRPKAPKMGRRV
-686 LLERITW
+686 LLERLTF

-762 GLDKEQ
+762 GLDQSQ
-768 QEQIKQYIQSKEEVG
+768 QEQIKQYIQSKEEVQ

-791 SGTVKNGDLEE
+791 SGAVKNGDLEE

-815 KDIINL
+815 KDMIHL
-821 VDITSKQQIN
+821 VDITSRQQID
-831 LPDDGVCLTD
+831 LPEDGVCLTD
-841 KAAQLLGVKVGDWI
+841 KAAQLLGVQEGDII
-855 TLIDTDEEEKQ
+855 TLVDADEEEKQ
-866 VKISYVVEN
+866 VKISYIVEN

-897 TNVILVQNKELSAE
+897 TNVMLIQNKELSTE
-911 QEDNFAT
+911 QEDNLAT

-926 ATVNR
+926 ATVSR

-945 LNYVVLVLIV
+945 LNYVVLILII

-998 RETILLTLIGIT
+998 RETVLLTLIGIA

-1022 IIDTCETNMLRF
+1022 IIDTCEINMLRF
-1034 NKVVEPISYVYATL
+1034 NKVVEPISYVYAAL